1 MAQNNDPLFQSSKQF
16 LKTSATQQPL
26 SAGAFPQEGI
36 DEPVQQTRP
45 SYADVASIQNVGPNA
60 MQKAPSIN
68 DFSDEKLMEMMK
80 APLTGEEVAAKIAD
94 LNQNGVDI
102 DASTVSRDEFIAYDE
117 WRQKQHFNF
126 WGAVG
131 EGVLMAGKEIGGGV
145 VSGVTDWKK
154 VGLAVGIGFL
164 ATPAAGLAVAFGS
177 TAIEGFARGTRDL
190 GGLAVMAANHPDS
203 PLYRMF
209 VNPTGDKD
217 VAYQDFLDLA
227 QWNSQTEKIL
237 TGKSNVFMPEKQ
249 TYEKLFGKQFGG
261 QLEEF
266 VGVNKE
272 LATAASYVLDPTTFM
287 TFGGGAAAK
296 GVVAKAGAAAIKSGQ
311 AGNAVGHAFAA
322 TASRN
327 TAKATFLNSFGETMI
342 KVSNAATKPIDAMFD
357 AITGGMERLTGVK
370 HNVSPV
376 NGDVRAQ
383 RVHVGHGGERGPRS
397 LVHSAMGI
405 GGVYSAFSIPYALPI
420 TSVYAGLKG
429 MKYLGEGLVDIATKG
444 AKNADSVVGNAIR
457 GSSPIGIYM
466 SDLAKTAIK
475 GGVYGGAIGY
485 ASAGEE
491 GAAGGI
497 GTGVAIGAIGHNVG
511 YAYGTISGNFAKDA
525 LYKEFDGHMETL
537 KGEGDLLK
545 RERVTEFVARITA
558 QHGKEEGLRA
568 ISHIM
573 ALEKSKNVTVAYMNY
588 DDMVAAVLNDPN
600 MTEEYDVP
608 VPPLQVNMATL
619 KPIDPNAP
627 IVPQAPNP
635 TPQKRKR
642 LTRMG
647 QTLADA
653 IKAKSEG
660 GQGWN
665 GMFTTQHPVTGEQMT
680 KPYALFKNGET
691 GKYHIIINTDNVQ
704 GVRDAAGNVLM
715 RHGPEGA
722 RGEGLAPDGAPEYRF
737 EPKNEDNIEF
747 DQDGNVIDTNSET
760 PANTGTTVSPE
771 EAAKLRERTKST
783 NESVNIQTGEKTVET
798 QFGFD
803 EGSEVHRVGEYL
815 AVKDKKG
822 RYTLFRGEKYD
833 TDASSRGKPLGTFSS
848 MEEAK
853 QRVNDLRQQYK
864 VEKNKKGEWIASVD
878 GKPNETRSFPTE
890 AEAKAHA
897 QKVVNDTL
905 PELTGDI
912 VAPTKGSAEGW
923 KPVNYTKE
931 EFAANTEMKKAKLY
945 NKLLRLGNGLNI
957 KELIQPDGAYRK
969 KLLEEGYTE
978 AEITEAASQ
987 ASQFN
992 EQYKEAKT
1000 AELEKIKEL
1009 TESQRKRIQ
1018 EINKEL
1024 EEANLLGDKRAQDK
1038 LVAEAGKLDA
1048 EINEIKNRE
1057 SKVDTEAEAYKLVL
1071 ADSFSLMSENSATRE
1086 TSYKDWVEGK
1096 WGYFS
1101 SGRYSDRVKAYPEHA
1116 AMMREK
1122 IIAGMEEMLKE
1133 NGAMSPEGRMTA
1145 EPTTPKKPKTVS
1157 REAKKAK
1164 IEELK
1169 QQKADI
1175 YAKEMTEVDAESVKL
1190 YDIFTEDFVKRNG
1203 LPEGT
1208 KFNDLTWKEQQQVVD
1223 LAESRNPQLVKK
1235 RADAEARRNAQ
1246 WDAIDKKIK
1255 NVEALAETVGDPK
1268 LDAEIKAAQKNYDSL
1283 QGEHDKLF
1291 DRFLRKVFNRGKPE
1305 DLRGIFADRNPS
1317 KMEQTMR
1324 PNEMSRALALFE
1336 KTPQAKSLTERTAKA
1351 IETLRKLEER
1361 AKKKSQS
1368 RVAVQ
1373 KLKKV
1378 PLAGPVKPTWSAPVT
1393 RVVTTAPLGELWHA
1407 MNQVYR
1413 EVNHQQTITN
1423 EVRSWLL
1430 NRAFVNRADTV
1441 KFMHEVY
1448 RRIGGAARDINAE
1461 NGNWMKAIDEFEK
1474 TGKIENPQVAESFNR
1489 FCEEL
1494 GEAIFIGWED
1504 GKPFDYV
1511 LTGGNLGFARSLI
1524 DGISDAFYNRALR
1537 DATNLGADIRT
1548 KEAFVDWFKR
1558 SKNSGVRIDPILADT
1573 FKDLVRF
1580 YNDKNMKNAG
1590 LNRTDLVRFSPAM
1603 IKEHALIYGYEQRL
1617 QYGANGEVTGLK
1629 PLLQY
1634 NQEMHQAG
1642 KAMIQELA
1650 ELAELDEAALN
1661 GLDFYVYN
1669 DGDDVDLAMNGMNG
1683 TLDTIGKSG
1692 KGFLFQSPDYHG
1704 MGAGLDDVVNAQK
1717 AKAPTDGIYAPRDAK
1732 IWGRRGRAR
1741 TVPSGKMGFDMKEA
1755 IAKGQHVVFR
1765 GIPTEKAFKII
1776 EKYVPK
1782 AVSDNVRM
1790 LAPLIADGGFSMDNV
1805 VNGKYNGFTQATR
1818 DGVILSKEWGDSFS
1832 PRDVTFVPYDMQ
1844 FKVTLKNLKN
1854 PNVDYKQPHFRFN
1867 VRSVDIDV
1875 LNRRGSILWHQ
1886 SPELQGLYKG
1896 LHEFKADIFKTMDEY
1911 SGSGEIPATDFFGA
1925 DDDAR
1930 LRRKHVVAAIGAS
1943 PNLSAELQF
1952 SAAEAEWHSYQKR
1965 DRGAEQNNPWF
1976 WMAADGL
1983 SGLHTVEGE
1992 NMRMRMSE
2000 KGYYR
2005 AMVPTPTHEG
2015 AVDGFGNPM
2024 MEQMYQNPDEPASVN
2039 RDAEATA
2046 LTKEVMRINE
2056 LLLGLKGMKRYSPD
2070 ATRLLQK
2077 RREAQAKLDFLNQ
2090 KDGVVDEQGSRQ
2102 MYQSPDA
2109 LTPSP
2114 RYETIAEEKNSLEK
2128 EVQSLGEKIAQ
2139 QDKFGRRGNNP
2150 SYSSLQDRRRVA
2162 RNRLNEINKSQGGT
2176 MFQSPDELAELNYDA
2191 LYGKKM
2197 GPNGPRNMFSTK
2209 GNLSP
2214 ALGGTRYDMIGEA
2227 WNAGFIGRVATQ
2239 NNNEWKYTGKNGE
2252 EKEGNVRGHTTSLQI
2267 RKMREGKGKYRLDV
2281 SIDFFDAKGDSYGSI
2296 GGQLSDD
2303 GKRLS
2308 HVSVG
2313 AIARYQGKGYGNM
2326 MYSELLER
2334 VRALGADYFDGE
2346 IINKKGA
2353 PVGVRDNMFGVG
2365 NTMIMAKDWD
2375 TELRVA
2381 TPEEIVRRLERGIDL
2396 GEQNGIRIRSKIN
2409 KSAFYQSPDAPI
2421 KMDIESMRSF
2431 HAETSDKPYDAN
2443 RVADGLDDPIAL
2455 LKRLSKLAIFQKK
2468 SVRSDFGY
2476 AETWGAR
2483 NDADAGFLASNF
2495 KYAAEKGD
2503 VFQADSL
2510 KRFVEQTTGSKDV
2523 PVLRHTLEE
2532 FVSSANAGADAY
2544 NHSFKTGSPVAFV
2557 ATHGTVSP
2565 KLGGGDH
2572 RRNIP
2577 SLKPHNHFNGQQ
2589 ATSYAYSYGGPE
2601 FANGANAFPEGSQIR
2616 AAVGMQNPLVYNF
2629 DGEFLRDDIVSTLI
2643 DKAKREKRDGIVML
2657 NAIDP
2662 RVSSY
2667 AKDNHYIVPKGNEHQ
2682 IAVIDNSFGKKPNP
2696 RGLNGAEGSKM
2707 FQNPDEGVTLP
2718 KGIFGPNNPETVKIG
2733 RSILQKKGMP
2743 HTGGAFIVRLNPE
2756 KSFKI
2761 GMAYDSMKH
2770 EPFNPLV
2777 RKAYEAMAKETLEQY
2792 QAIIDAGYKAEMHY
2806 EQEEPYANS
2815 RDAIKDIRENKR
2827 LRVLATD
2834 LNFGD
2839 RTVKDSDIKENPLLA
2854 LSVYK
2859 DVNGRQ
2865 MRVNDVFRFVHDFF
2879 GHSERGNGFGP
2890 IGEENAWDVHARM
2903 YSPLARRAMTSG
2915 TRGQNSWVN
2924 FVNEANIEINR
2935 KRDLVRRLE
2944 AEGKIVEAAE
2954 IRKGIGNT
2962 RFADQKIGLLP
2973 EWASKPDEE
2982 LTPIEKDI
2990 YGIHQTV
2997 KGSFGLYQQPDGYE
3011 VNIHGPT
3018 AEQFSAMGK
3027 MAQQANK
3034 FGTSVEIKAPQDYHG
3049 YELLM
3054 AGDGL
3059 AQASISPEGELGS
3072 VVRGAKGSAQ
3082 DVDAV
3087 IRAALA
3093 TGKVK
3098 WLNGFD
3104 TILPSLY
3111 NAYGFEAVARL
3122 AFVDEYRPDG
3132 WDFNT
3137 YAKFNKGRPDVVFM
3151 ALVGANP
3158 VPYEKNSQHIPM
3170 LASYD
3175 DAVRAV
3181 KERNKNASEGG
3192 MMFQLGDISILNTE
3206 EKLRYDTNDLRLR
3219 YADYV
3224 RTIEQK
3230 ISAGEIVAT
3239 SKALVLRNWLATQGP
3254 KSPDG
3259 KPMYTPIS
3267 IGEKFKVGDSL
3278 IEVRDFTQAHRDEV
3292 REDIME
3298 RAEARNTSGTGV
3310 KFTPEQIVA
3319 RNRRT
3324 AIMRRYET
3332 MKAEATEWFAN
3343 LDEETR
3349 ENEFDEME
3357 RVKKAMIK
3365 LFKLNKKKDLTA
3377 GDLAKDIE
3385 LSKQNEANEKALLEE
3400 ETNSLIEEGVDP
3412 VEAKRQAEKSAKER
3426 ASAVEYEVKNL
3437 PEGAIEP
3444 IEEMRYYAEVA
3455 TREEVAKKLK
3465 QADKNSIGE
3474 KFTDPATGKET
3485 TITSD
3490 DMNMTDAEYLELAD
3504 EVIEKS
3510 KSIIKDFETGA
3521 KRSEPKENWRQGGDG
3536 PDIEPQAPTIKL
3548 AELYKKY
3555 RGSEWFTDEGKPLQW
3570 RKKDGTIVIADKKPA
3585 GAEAVDPPEIEA
3597 MKLETDRA
3605 LKEIKA
3611 MDLNTRGI
3619 SALVGLM
3626 YLWGY
3631 RLNPSLLDID
3641 FDPSFIDFDKLM
3653 ALTENLTPEHALRAE
3668 LAASGSLIYKFE
3680 EGAHMTSVV
3689 SSIPDLVDTTSEV
3702 LSTIMRTGEFAR
3714 GSFGPEKDSV
3724 GRTIDAK
3731 DMMASKFVEKYYL
3744 MLKNEKGR
3752 TFGAMLEDIFYK
3764 DAETY
3769 ADDKMRDKKKNF
3781 KDTNKRP
3788 PSVFEERK
3796 IKEELMQEFED
3807 RKGRILIN
3815 QFFAPEPPIDPKT
3828 GKRKKDWK
3836 DKTTSIERGIR
3847 TRLRD
3852 MSNAAKKSES
3862 VNWASV
3868 LSEEQIQNEA
3878 RSIAFNLQREFVE
3891 FMFDEANA
3899 VYEEQIARAGS
3910 KKKEMTAF
3918 QRQELRRAS
3927 AKDTYP
3933 DPVTGATGWNKKL
3946 EKNRERIKKLE
3957 EANKEADEPIADT
3970 QTEAAPTMQQ
3980 TYQALSAAGTSASVS
3995 GKPVEPTV
4003 SPTLTQ
4009 MEAEVKKVELA
4020 HKKAQHE
4027 AREKQRKVMAE
4038 MTGEVY
4044 EPLPFDENAI
4054 AVPLVRQTA
4063 TPPAEPVVTVPPK
4076 KAKPV
4081 PVVEAKDTPDVS
4093 GYDDV
4098 DITEPTPDLKPKKKK
4113 TSTEATASLATTRQ
4127 KDANTNAVKPP
4138 EEVAKSVV
4146 VVEQVGPIGARSVQH
4161 QQAVKDVLAIKDNLT
4176 LDENPDGTKRSVTT
4190 KDGRYVVHKGIGTNK
4205 GLYVW
4210 MTAHEDI
4217 YRGSPLEKRR
4227 IAIVNS
4233 YEEAQLAIREFDTL
4247 TRILAEREGLNTS
4260 QIAQASAPVMT
4271 PKQVVTTA
4279 QQVAQQ
4285 VAQNPTPPPATPT
4298 RKAHLHPEFSNAI
4311 MGVRMVV
4318 KMTTADA
4325 KKMVEKVVEKLGDKA
4340 TLVDIIKQV
4349 LLDRQALAA
4358 EVAKANEQFAAAANA
4373 GAGANPDAVAQ
4384 VVITPSAIG
4393 LRNSTGA
4400 PRLPVG
4406 SHSNPNAE
4414 IGFPNNFNPS
4424 AGEIAMYKM
4433 LSTFRTHANKYAVGN
4448 GGQADGDI
4456 YVNAANY
4463 AIVQTG
4469 PSKWRLFSPAKILMS
4484 VWDNEQ
4490 QACDAI
4496 FKHYFKR

>member
-26 SAGAFPQEGI
+26 NAGALPQEGM

-45 SYADVASIQNVGPNA
+45 SYADVASVQNVGPNA
-60 MQKAPSIN
+60 MQKAPSLN

-80 APLTGEEVAAKIAD
+80 VPLTGEEVAAKIAD

-102 DASTVSRDEFIAYDE
+102 NANTVSKDEFIAYDE

-131 EGVLMAGKEIGGGV
+131 EGMLNAGKEIGGGV
-145 VSGVTDWKK
+145 VSAATDWKK

-164 ATPAAGLAVAFGS
+164 ATPVAGLAVAFGS

-203 PLYRMF
+203 PIYRMF

-227 QWNSQTEKIL
+227 NWNAQSEKIL
-237 TGKSNVFMPEKQ
+237 TGKANAFMPEKQ
-249 TYEKLFGKQFGG
+249 TYEKLFGKQFGD
-261 QLEEF
+261 QLNDF

-272 LATAASYVLDPTTFM
+272 LATAAAYVLDPTIFL

-327 TAKATFLNSFGETMI
+327 AAKATFLNSFGETMI

-370 HNVSPV
+370 HSVSPV
-376 NGDVRAQ
+376 NGEVRAQ
-383 RVHVGHGGERGPRS
+383 RIHVGNEGQRGPRS

-405 GGVYSAFSIPYALPI
+405 GGIYSAFSIPYALPI

-429 MKYLGEGLVDIATKG
+429 MKYIGEGLVDIATKG
-444 AKNADSVVGNAIR
+444 AKNADSIVGNAIR

-466 SDLAKTAIK
+466 SDLAKTMIH
-475 GGVYGGAIGY
+475 GGIYGGAIGY
-485 ASAGEE
+485 VAGGEE

-497 GTGVAIGAIGHNVG
+497 GTGIALGAIGHNVG
-511 YAYGTISGNFAKDA
+511 YAYGTISGKFAKEA
-525 LYKEFDGHMETL
+525 LYKEFDGHMDTL
-537 KGEGDLLK
+537 KDGGELLK
-545 RERVTEFVARITA
+545 KERVTEFIAKITA
-558 QHGKEEGLRA
+558 EHGKDEGLRA
-568 ISHIM
+568 ISHVM

-588 DDMVAAVLNDPN
+588 HDMVAAVLNDPN
-600 MTEEYDVP
+600 MVEDTP
-608 VPPLQVNMATL
+608 MRVNTATL
-619 KPIDPNAP
+619 KPVDPNAP
-627 IVPQAPNP
+627 VQ
-635 TPQKRKR
+635 PQKSNTEFSQKR
-642 LTRMG
+642 LTPMG

-665 GMFTTQHPVTGEQMT
+665 GLFTSQHPVTGEEMT
-680 KPYALFKNGET
+680 KPYAIFKNGET

-704 GVRDAAGNVLM
+704 GVRDAAGNVIM
-715 RHGPEGA
+715 RYGPEGK
-722 RGEGLAPDGAPEYRF
+722 RGSGLVPDGAPEYRF
-737 EPKNEDNIEF
+737 EPKNEDKIEF
-747 DQDGNVIDTNSET
+747 DKDGNVIDPNAT
-760 PANTGTTVSPE
+760 PATSSGGGWKPVEYTKEEYLANTEFRQARLDMHLLKRLGFGVDTRSLIGKSDALYAELTKVGWTKEEVDASLERSHLFNEGYKKKQKVENERIKTLSEPHKKKIQELEKQME
-771 EAAKLRERTKST
+771 EAVVLDDKQAQNRIAKEASDENVKIQEIERK
-783 NESVNIQTGEKTVET
+783 EKLLEKTVEL
-798 QFGFD
+798 QF
-803 EGSEVHRVGEYL
+803 EG
-815 AVKDKKG
+815 
-822 RYTLFRGEKYD
+822 
-833 TDASSRGKPLGTFSS
+833 
-848 MEEAK
+848 
-853 QRVNDLRQQYK
+853 VNDMVWLMGVSAAERAK
-864 VEKNKKGEWIASVD
+864 EFNAFINGETGVLNSGKFESFKKNN
-878 GKPNETRSFPTE
+878 P
-890 AEAKAHA
+890 
-897 QKVVNDTL
+897 
-905 PELTGDI
+905 
-912 VAPTKGSAEGW
+912 
-923 KPVNYTKE
+923 
-931 EFAANTEMKKAKLY
+931 
-945 NKLLRLGNGLNI
+945 
-957 KELIQPDGAYRK
+957 
-969 KLLEEGYTE
+969 
-978 AEITEAASQ
+978 EAAKR
-987 ASQFN
+987 F
-992 EQYKEAKT
+992 EQEYKDEFIKT
-1000 AELEKIKEL
+1000 LKEKGMM
-1009 TESQRKRIQ
+1009 SDD
-1018 EINKEL
+1018 
-1024 EEANLLGDKRAQDK
+1024 GK
-1038 LVAEAGKLDA
+1038 LVAD
-1048 EINEIKNRE
+1048 
-1057 SKVDTEAEAYKLVL
+1057 
-1071 ADSFSLMSENSATRE
+1071 
-1086 TSYKDWVEGK
+1086 
-1096 WGYFS
+1096 
-1101 SGRYSDRVKAYPEHA
+1101 
-1116 AMMREK
+1116 
-1122 IIAGMEEMLKE
+1122 
-1133 NGAMSPEGRMTA
+1133 
-1145 EPTTPKKPKTVS
+1145 TTPKKPKTVS

-1164 IEELK
+1164 IKELK
-1169 QQKADI
+1169 NQKADI
-1175 YAKEMTEVDAESVKL
+1175 YGKEMTEVDAESKKL

-1208 KFNDLTWKEQQQVVD
+1208 KFNDLTWKEQRQVVD

-1246 WDAIDKKIK
+1246 WDAIDNKIK

-1268 LDAEIKAAQKNYDSL
+1268 LDAEIKAAQENFDSL
-1283 QGEHDKLF
+1283 QGEHEKLF
-1291 DRFLRKVFNRGKPE
+1291 DRFIRKVFNRGKPE
-1305 DLRGIFADRNPS
+1305 DLRGIFADRNSS
-1317 KMEQTMR
+1317 KLEQTMR
-1324 PNEMSRALALFE
+1324 PNELARALNLFE
-1336 KTPQAKSLTERTAKA
+1336 KTPQAKSLSERTAKA
-1351 IETLRKLEER
+1351 IETLRKIEER
-1361 AKKKSQS
+1361 AKRKSQS
-1368 RVAVQ
+1368 RVGEQ
-1373 KLKKV
+1373 KLKSV
-1378 PLAGPVKPTWSAPVT
+1378 PLSGPQLPKWSAPVT
-1393 RVVTTAPLGELWHA
+1393 KIVTTAPLGELWHA

-1413 EVNHQQTITN
+1413 EVNHKQTITS

-1430 NRAFVNRADTV
+1430 DRAFINRPDTV

-1448 RRIGGAARDINAE
+1448 RRIGGVERDVGSE
-1461 NGNWMKAIDEFEK
+1461 NGNWMRAIDEFEK

-1558 SKNSGVRIDPILADT
+1558 SKNNGVRIDPILADT

-1634 NQEMHQAG
+1634 NQEMHQSG
-1642 KAMIQELA
+1642 KAMIHELA

-1782 AVSDNVRM
+1782 TVSDNVRM

-1875 LNRRGSILWHQ
+1875 LNRRGTILWNN
-1886 SPELQGLYKG
+1886 SPELQTLYGG
-1896 LHEFKADIFKTMDEY
+1896 LHDFKRDIFKTMDEY
-1911 SGSGEIPATDFFGA
+1911 SGSGEIPATDFFGV

-1943 PNLSAELQF
+1943 PNLAAELQF

-1976 WMAADGL
+1976 WMHADGL
-1983 SGLHTVEGE
+1983 NGLHVVEGE
-1992 NMRMRMSE
+1992 NMRMRMNE

-2015 AVDGFGNPM
+2015 AVDSFGNPM
-2024 MEQMYQNPDEPASVN
+2024 MEQMYQ
-2039 RDAEATA
+2039 
-2046 LTKEVMRINE
+2046 
-2056 LLLGLKGMKRYSPD
+2056 SPD
-2070 ATRLLQK
+2070 
-2077 RREAQAKLDFLNQ
+2077 
-2090 KDGVVDEQGSRQ
+2090 V
-2102 MYQSPDA
+2102 
-2109 LTPSP
+2109 
-2114 RYETIAEEKNSLEK
+2114 
-2128 EVQSLGEKIAQ
+2128 
-2139 QDKFGRRGNNP
+2139 
-2150 SYSSLQDRRRVA
+2150 
-2162 RNRLNEINKSQGGT
+2162 GGKGI
-2176 MFQSPDELAELNYDA
+2176 MFQTADQLAELNYDA

-2197 GPNGPRNMFSTK
+2197 GPNGPRNMFSAK
-2209 GNLSP
+2209 GNLTP

-2239 NNNEWKYTGKNGE
+2239 NNNEWKYTGKDGTI
-2252 EKEGNVRGHTTSLQI
+2252 KEGDVRGHTTSLQI
-2267 RKMREGKGKYRLDV
+2267 RKMKEGKGKYRLDV

-2296 GGQLSDD
+2296 GGELSED

-2308 HVSVG
+2308 NVNVG

-2353 PVGVRDNMFGVG
+2353 PVGVRDNMFGAG
-2365 NTMIMAKDWD
+2365 NTFIMGKDWD
-2375 TELRVA
+2375 TEVKVA
-2381 TPEEIVRRLERGIDL
+2381 TPEEIVNRLQRGIDL
-2396 GEQNGIRIRSKIN
+2396 GDYNGVRIRSKIN

-2443 RVADGLDDPIAL
+2443 RVAEGLDDPIAL
-2455 LKRLSKLAIFQKK
+2455 LKRLSKLEIFKKK
-2468 SVRSDFGY
+2468 SVRNDYGY

-2495 KYAAEKGD
+2495 KYATEKGD

-2523 PVLRHTLEE
+2523 PVIRHTLEE
-2532 FVSSANAGADAY
+2532 FVSSTNAGADAY

-2572 RRNIP
+2572 RRDIP

-2601 FANGANAFPEGSQIR
+2601 FANGANAFPEGSQVR

-2629 DGEFLRDDIVSTLI
+2629 DGEFLRNDIVSTLI

-2707 FQNPDEGVTLP
+2707 FQQPDEGVTLP
-2718 KGIFGPNNPETVKIG
+2718 KGVFGPNNPETVKIG
-2733 RSILQKKGMP
+2733 RDILLKKGIP
-2743 HTGGAFIVRLNPE
+2743 HSTGSFIVRLNPE

-2792 QAIIDAGYKAEMHY
+2792 QAIVDAGYRVEMHY
-2806 EQEEPYANS
+2806 SQEEPYANS
-2815 RDAIKDIRENKR
+2815 REAIKDIRENKR
-2827 LRVLATD
+2827 LKVLATD
-2834 LNFGD
+2834 FNYGD
-2839 RTVKDSDIKENPLLA
+2839 PDKVIKDSDIKENPLLA
-2854 LSVYK
+2854 MSTYK

-2865 MRVNDVFRFVHDFF
+2865 MRVNDVFRYVHDFF

-2903 YSPLARRAMTSG
+2903 YSPLARRAMTSE

-2924 FVNEANIEINR
+2924 FVNESNIEINR

-2944 AEGKIVEAAE
+2944 TEGKIVEAAE
-2954 IRKGIGNT
+2954 IRRGIGQI

-2973 EWASKPDEE
+2973 EWASKTDEQ

-2990 YGIHQTV
+2990 YGIHQSV

-3027 MAQQANK
+3027 VAKQANK
-3034 FGTSVEIKAPQDYHG
+3034 FGTSIEIKTPQDYSGH
-3049 YELLM
+3049 ELLM

-3059 AQASISPEGELGS
+3059 AQAAISPDGELGS
-3072 VVRGAKGSAQ
+3072 VVRGTKGSAR

-3087 IRAALA
+3087 ISAALS

-3098 WLNGFD
+3098 WLQGFD
-3104 TILPSLY
+3104 TTLPSVY

-3122 AFVDEYRPDG
+3122 AFIDEYRPEG

-3137 YAKFNKGRPDVVFM
+3137 YSKFNNGRPDIVFM

-3170 LASYD
+3170 LAGYD

-3206 EKLRYDTNDLRLR
+3206 ERLRYDTNDLRLR

-3224 RTIEQK
+3224 RTIEEK

-3254 KSPDG
+3254 KNPDG

-3298 RAEARNTSGTGV
+3298 KAEARSTHGTGV
-3310 KFTPEQIVA
+3310 RFTPEEIAA
-3319 RNRRT
+3319 RQRKA
-3324 AIMRRYET
+3324 AIMKRYEN
-3332 MKAEATEWFAN
+3332 MKGEATEWFAK
-3343 LDEETR
+3343 LGEDKQEELF
-3349 ENEFDEME
+3349 EEMDD
-3357 RVKKAMIK
+3357 VKKAMRK
-3365 LFKLNKKKDLTA
+3365 LFKLGKKKELTA
-3377 GDLAKDIE
+3377 GDIAGDIE
-3385 LSKQNEANEKALLEE
+3385 LSRKNEATDKILIEE
-3400 ETNSLIEEGVDP
+3400 ETNNLIEEGVDP

-3444 IEEMRYYAEVA
+3444 IEELRYYAEVA

-3474 KFTDPATGKET
+3474 KFTDPMTGKET

-3490 DMNMTDAEYLELAD
+3490 DMNMTDKEYLELAD

-3521 KRSEPKENWRQGGDG
+3521 KRTEPKENWRQGGDG

-3570 RKKDGTIVIADKKPA
+3570 RKKDGEIVIADKKPA

-3597 MKLETDRA
+3597 MKLETNRA

-3631 RLNPSLLDID
+3631 RLNPNLLDKG

-3668 LAASGSLIYKFE
+3668 LAASGSLIYQFE
-3680 EGAHMTSVV
+3680 EGARMTSVV

-3744 MLKNEKGR
+3744 MLKNQKGS
-3752 TFGAMLEDIFYK
+3752 TFGATLGDIFYK

-3781 KDTNKRP
+3781 KDTNNRP

-3796 IKEELMQEFED
+3796 IKEELMQDFED
-3807 RKGRILIN
+3807 REGRILIN

-3868 LSEEQIQNEA
+3868 LSEEQILNEA
-3878 RSIAFNLQREFVE
+3878 RTIAFNLQREFVE

-3910 KKKEMTAF
+3910 KKKEMTAS

-3927 AKDTYP
+3927 AKDTSV
-3933 DPVTGATGWNKKL
+3933 DPATGATGWNKKL

-3970 QTEAAPTMQQ
+3970 QSELAPTMQQ
-3980 TYQALSAAGTSASVS
+3980 TYQALSAAGTNDSIS
-3995 GKPVEPTV
+3995 GKPTTPPP
-4003 SPTLTQ
+4003 SPTFTE
-4009 MEAEVKKVELA
+4009 MAANVKKVEA
-4020 HKKAQHE
+4020 EHKKAQHE
-4027 AREKQRKVMAE
+4027 AREKQRKIMAE
-4038 MTGEVY
+4038 MTGEAY
-4044 EPLPFDENAI
+4044 EPLPFDENTV
-4054 AVPLVRQTA
+4054 AVPLVRQ
-4063 TPPAEPVVTVPPK
+4063 PVVQPAEPVVTVPPK
-4076 KAKPV
+4076 KAKPI
-4081 PVVEAKDTPDVS
+4081 PVIEAKETPDVS
-4093 GYDDV
+4093 GYDDI
-4098 DITEPTPDLKPKKKK
+4098 DITEPTPDFKPKKTK
-4113 TSTEATASLATTRQ
+4113 TSTEATASLETTRQ
-4127 KDANTNAVKPP
+4127 KDADKNAVKPP

-4146 VVEQVGPIGARSVQH
+4146 VVEQVGPIGARSVKH

-4176 LDENPDGTKRSVTT
+4176 LDDNPDGTKRSVTT

-4260 QIAQASAPVMT
+4260 QIAQQSAPVMT

-4311 MGVRMVV
+4311 MGVKMVV

-4358 EVAKANEQFAAAANA
+4358 EVAKANEQFAATANA

-4400 PRLPVG
+4400 PRLPAG
-4406 SHSNPNAE
+4406 RLSSPNAE

-4424 AGEIAMYKM
+4424 AGDIAMYKM

-4448 GGQADGDI
+4448 GGQADGNI

-4469 PSKWRLFSPAKILMS
+4469 PSKWRLFSPAKALMS

>member
-16 LKTSATQQPL
+16 LKTSATPQPT
-26 SAGAFPQEGI
+26 SAGAFPQEGM
-36 DEPVQQTRP
+36 DEPVQQIRP

-68 DFSDEKLMEMMK
+68 DFSDDKLIEMMK

-102 DASTVSRDEFIAYDE
+102 DANTVSRDEFIAYDE

-131 EGVLMAGKEIGGGV
+131 EGVLNAGKEIGGGV
-145 VSGVTDWKK
+145 VSAATDWKK
-154 VGLAVGIGFL
+154 LSVAAGIGFL
-164 ATPAAGLAVAFGS
+164 ATPVAGLAVAFGS

-203 PLYRMF
+203 PIYRMF

-227 QWNSQTEKIL
+227 NWNAQSEKIL

-249 TYEKLFGKQFGG
+249 TYEKLFGKQFGD
-261 QLEEF
+261 QLNDF

-272 LATAASYVLDPTTFM
+272 LAVAASYVLDPTVFM

-311 AGNAVGHAFAA
+311 AGNAVGHAVAA

-327 TAKATFLNSFGETMI
+327 AAKATFLNSFGETMI
-342 KVSNAATKPIDAMFD
+342 KVSNTATKPLDAMFD

-370 HNVSPV
+370 HNISPV
-376 NGDVRAQ
+376 NGDVKAQ

-397 LVHSAMGI
+397 LTHSLMGI

-429 MKYLGEGLVDIATKG
+429 VKYLGEGIVDIATKG
-444 AKNADSVVGNAIR
+444 AKNADSIVGNAIR
-457 GSSPIGIYM
+457 ASSPISIYM
-466 SDLAKTAIK
+466 SDLAKTMIH
-475 GGVYGGAIGY
+475 GGIYGGAIGY
-485 ASAGEE
+485 ATAGEE

-497 GTGVAIGAIGHNVG
+497 GTGVALGAIGHNVG
-511 YAYGTISGNFAKDA
+511 YAYGTISGKFAKEA

-537 KGEGDLLK
+537 KGEGELLK
-545 RERVTEFVARITA
+545 KERVTEFIAKITA
-558 QHGKEEGLRA
+558 EHGQEEGLRA

-600 MTEEYDVP
+600 MTEQTP
-608 VPPLQVNMATL
+608 MQVKMDTL
-619 KPIDPNAP
+619 KPVDPNAP
-627 IVPQAPNP
+627 VQ
-635 TPQKRKR
+635 PQKSNTEFSKKR
-642 LTRMG
+642 FTPIG

-665 GMFTTQHPVTGEQMT
+665 GMFTTQHPVTGAKMD
-680 KPYALFKNGET
+680 KPYAIFKNGET

-704 GVRDAAGNVLM
+704 GVRDAAGNVQM
-715 RHGPEGA
+715 RYGPEGA
-722 RGEGLAPDGAPEYRF
+722 RPEYTMPEGNEHTTVEQNATGEFTAPDAVRRERFTTPTGKEGIALPSETRVKNTAKYLFSEFGTAIEMAGGIEGLRNNEKTKSRLAIFEKLKPEEQAQVKELVDSHLLELKNESQKVKDANIKNSKDAKDASDKQAKFAEDKIKEGLSYDEITKLPEYQKLKAITTEAVDRNNNGGGNA
-737 EPKNEDNIEF
+737 EKAVNRKIEMDLNSGEDFAEILEAKPEDREKLF
-747 DQDGNVIDTNSET
+747 KELVDRDFK
-760 PANTGTTVSPE
+760 PE
-771 EAAKLRERTKST
+771 EYKKILERKLKEKGVMSSDGGFESKGPIESLETKNLKEDYLKADKRFNDAFNGFVKEVFQVGATKDIRELGSSGLNQDNHTKAFEAFKKTDEGAKLFKEQESAGSKAAK
-783 NESVNIQTGEKTVET
+783 SVQ
-798 QFGFD
+798 
-803 EGSEVHRVGEYL
+803 
-815 AVKDKKG
+815 KD
-822 RYTLFRGEKYD
+822 
-833 TDASSRGKPLGTFSS
+833 
-848 MEEAK
+848 
-853 QRVNDLRQQYK
+853 
-864 VEKNKKGEWIASVD
+864 
-878 GKPNETRSFPTE
+878 
-890 AEAKAHA
+890 
-897 QKVVNDTL
+897 
-905 PELTGDI
+905 
-912 VAPTKGSAEGW
+912 
-923 KPVNYTKE
+923 
-931 EFAANTEMKKAKLY
+931 
-945 NKLLRLGNGLNI
+945 
-957 KELIQPDGAYRK
+957 
-969 KLLEEGYTE
+969 
-978 AEITEAASQ
+978 
-987 ASQFN
+987 
-992 EQYKEAKT
+992 EAKT
-1000 AELEKIKEL
+1000 QTKVKSSKLKMN
-1009 TESQRKRIQ
+1009 TG
-1018 EINKEL
+1018 
-1024 EEANLLGDKRAQDK
+1024 LGW
-1038 LVAEAGKLDA
+1038 
-1048 EINEIKNRE
+1048 
-1057 SKVDTEAEAYKLVL
+1057 SKPA
-1071 ADSFSLMSENSATRE
+1071 
-1086 TSYKDWVEGK
+1086 
-1096 WGYFS
+1096 
-1101 SGRYSDRVKAYPEHA
+1101 
-1116 AMMREK
+1116 
-1122 IIAGMEEMLKE
+1122 
-1133 NGAMSPEGRMTA
+1133 
-1145 EPTTPKKPKTVS
+1145 TTP
-1157 REAKKAK
+1157 
-1164 IEELK
+1164 
-1169 QQKADI
+1169 
-1175 YAKEMTEVDAESVKL
+1175 M
-1190 YDIFTEDFVKRNG
+1190 
-1203 LPEGT
+1203 
-1208 KFNDLTWKEQQQVVD
+1208 
-1223 LAESRNPQLVKK
+1223 
-1235 RADAEARRNAQ
+1235 
-1246 WDAIDKKIK
+1246 
-1255 NVEALAETVGDPK
+1255 
-1268 LDAEIKAAQKNYDSL
+1268 
-1283 QGEHDKLF
+1283 QG
-1291 DRFLRKVFNRGKPE
+1291 P
-1305 DLRGIFADRNPS
+1305 
-1317 KMEQTMR
+1317 M
-1324 PNEMSRALALFE
+1324 
-1336 KTPQAKSLTERTAKA
+1336 
-1351 IETLRKLEER
+1351 
-1361 AKKKSQS
+1361 
-1368 RVAVQ
+1368 
-1373 KLKKV
+1373 
-1378 PLAGPVKPTWSAPVT
+1378 KPTFAAPVT
-1393 RVVTTAPLGELWHA
+1393 KVVTTAPLGELWHA

-1413 EVNHQQTITN
+1413 EVNHKQTITS

-1430 NRAFVNRADTV
+1430 DRAFINRPDTV

-1448 RRIGGAARDINAE
+1448 RRIGGVERDVGSE
-1461 NGNWMKAIDEFEK
+1461 NGNWMRAIDEFEK

-1511 LTGGNLGFARSLI
+1511 LTGGNLGFARGLI

-1590 LNRTDLVRFSPAM
+1590 LGRTDLVRFTPAM
-1603 IKEHALIYGYEQRL
+1603 IKEHALVYGYEHRL

-1634 NQEMHQAG
+1634 NEEMHKSG

-1692 KGFLFQSPDYHG
+1692 KGFLFQSPDYKG

-1717 AKAPTDGIYAPRDAK
+1717 SKAPTDGIYAPRDAK
-1732 IWGRRGRAR
+1732 IWGKRGRAR

-1782 AVSDNVRM
+1782 TVSENVRM
-1790 LAPLIADGGFSMDNV
+1790 LAPLIADGGFSMANI

-1844 FKVTLKNLKN
+1844 FKVTLKDLKN

-1875 LNRRGSILWHQ
+1875 LNRRGSILWNQ

-1911 SGSGEIPATDFFGA
+1911 SGSGEIPATDFFGI

-1943 PNLSAELQF
+1943 PNLAAELQF

-1976 WMAADGL
+1976 WMHADGL
-1983 SGLHTVEGE
+1983 NGLHVVEGE
-1992 NMRMRMSE
+1992 GMRMRMNE

-2015 AVDGFGNPM
+2015 AVDSFGNPM
-2024 MEQMYQNPDEPASVN
+2024 MEQMYQ
-2039 RDAEATA
+2039 
-2046 LTKEVMRINE
+2046 
-2056 LLLGLKGMKRYSPD
+2056 SPD
-2070 ATRLLQK
+2070 VGGK
-2077 RREAQAKLDFLNQ
+2077 
-2090 KDGVVDEQGSRQ
+2090 
-2102 MYQSPDA
+2102 
-2109 LTPSP
+2109 
-2114 RYETIAEEKNSLEK
+2114 
-2128 EVQSLGEKIAQ
+2128 
-2139 QDKFGRRGNNP
+2139 
-2150 SYSSLQDRRRVA
+2150 
-2162 RNRLNEINKSQGGT
+2162 GT
-2176 MFQSPDELAELNYDA
+2176 MFQSPDQLAELNYDA
-2191 LYGKKM
+2191 IYGKKM
-2197 GPNGPRNMFSTK
+2197 GPNGPRKMIERKANY
-2209 GNLSP
+2209 SP
-2214 ALGGTRYDMIGEA
+2214 TLAGTRYDMTSEP
-2227 WNAGFIGRVATQ
+2227 WNAGFIGKWATQ
-2239 NNNEWKYTGKNGE
+2239 NGGYWQYAGKNG
-2252 EKEGNVRGHTTSLQI
+2252 KTKKGNVQGHTSEFKV
-2267 RKMREGKGKYRLDV
+2267 RRMAEGKGKYRLDV
-2281 SIDFFDAKGDSYGSI
+2281 SLDFFDKEGAFYGSI
-2296 GGQLSDD
+2296 GGEVSKDMKSFSDI
-2303 GKRLS
+2303 S
-2308 HVSVG
+2308 VST
-2313 AIARYQGKGYGNM
+2313 IAEYQGDGYGNM

-2334 VRALGADYFDGE
+2334 LRAMGVENFDGE
-2346 IINKKGA
+2346 VINKGGYPA
-2353 PVGVRDNMFGVG
+2353 GIRDNMFGAG
-2365 NTMIMAKDWD
+2365 NTYIMGKDWD
-2375 TELRVA
+2375 TEIMVA
-2381 TPEEIVRRLERGIDL
+2381 TDAEVKKRLERSIDL
-2396 GEQNGIRIRSKIN
+2396 SEKYMGIRLRSKIN

-2421 KMDIESMRSF
+2421 KLDIESMRSF
-2431 HAETSDKPYDAN
+2431 HTETSDKPYDAN
-2443 RVADGLDDPIAL
+2443 RVADGLDDPVAL
-2455 LKRLSKLAIFQKK
+2455 LKRLSKLEIFKKK
-2468 SVRSDFGY
+2468 SVRSDYGY
-2476 AETWGAR
+2476 AETWGAT

-2503 VFQADSL
+2503 VFQSDAL
-2510 KRFVEQTTGSKDV
+2510 KRFVEQTTGSKDT
-2523 PVLRHTLEE
+2523 PVIRHTLEE
-2532 FVSSANAGADAY
+2532 FVSSSNAGVDAY

-2577 SLKPHNHFNGQQ
+2577 SLKPHNHFSGQQ

-2601 FANGANAFPEGSQIR
+2601 FANGGNAFPDGSQIR

-2682 IAVIDNSFGKKPNP
+2682 VAVIDNSFGKRPNP
-2696 RGLNGAEGSKM
+2696 RGLAGAEGSKM
-2707 FQNPDEGVTLP
+2707 FQNPDDGVTLP
-2718 KGIFGPNNPETVKIG
+2718 KGVFGPNNPETVKIG
-2733 RSILQKKGMP
+2733 RSILLKKGIP
-2743 HTGGAFIVRLNPE
+2743 HSTGSFIVRLNPE
-2756 KSFKI
+2756 KSFKV

-2770 EPFNPLV
+2770 DPFNPLV
-2777 RKAYEAMAKETLEQY
+2777 RKAYEAMAQETLEQY
-2792 QAIIDAGYKAEMHY
+2792 QAIVDAGYKVEMHY
-2806 EQEEPYANS
+2806 SQEEPYANS
-2815 RDAIKDIRENKR
+2815 REAIRDIRENKR
-2827 LRVLATD
+2827 LKVLATD
-2834 LNFGD
+2834 FNFGD
-2839 RTVKDSDIKENPLLA
+2839 PNNAVKDSDIKENPLLVM
-2854 LSVYK
+2854 SVYK
-2859 DVNGRQ
+2859 DSNGRQ
-2865 MRVNDVFRFVHDFF
+2865 MRVNDVFRYVHDFF

-2903 YSPLARRAMTSG
+2903 YSPLARRAMTSE

-2924 FVNEANIEINR
+2924 FVNESNIEINR

-2944 AEGKIVEAAE
+2944 TEGKIVEAAE
-2954 IRKGIGNT
+2954 IRKGIGST
-2962 RFADQKIGLLP
+2962 RFADQKIGLMP
-2973 EWASKPDEE
+2973 EWTSKTDEQ

-2990 YGIHQTV
+2990 YGVHQSV
-2997 KGSFGLYQQPDGYE
+2997 KGSFGLYQQPDDYE
-3011 VNIHGPT
+3011 VNVHGPT

-3027 MAQQANK
+3027 VAQQANK
-3034 FGTSVEIKAPQDYHG
+3034 FGTSIEIKAPQDYNG
-3049 YELLM
+3049 FELLM

-3059 AQASISPEGELGS
+3059 AQAAISPEGELNG
-3072 VVRGAKGSAQ
+3072 VVRGSKGSAR

-3087 IRAALA
+3087 INAALS

-3098 WLNGFD
+3098 WLQGFD
-3104 TILPSLY
+3104 TTLPSVY

-3137 YAKFNKGRPDVVFM
+3137 YSKFNNGRPDIVFM

-3170 LASYD
+3170 LAGYD

-3192 MMFQLGDISILNTE
+3192 MMFQNGDISILNTE
-3206 EKLRYDTNDLRLR
+3206 ERLRYDTNDLRLR

-3254 KSPDG
+3254 KNPDG

-3278 IEVRDFTQAHRDEV
+3278 VEVRDFTQAHRDEI

-3298 RAEARNTSGTGV
+3298 KAEARNTSGTGV

-3324 AIMRRYET
+3324 AIMRRYEE
-3332 MKAEATEWFAN
+3332 MKAEATAWFAN
-3343 LDEETR
+3343 LNEDTR
-3349 ENEFDEME
+3349 EDMFDEMK
-3357 RVKKAMIK
+3357 RVTRALRK
-3365 LFKLNKKKDLTA
+3365 LFKLNDKKDLTA
-3377 GDLAKDIE
+3377 GDVAGDIE
-3385 LSKQNEANEKALLEE
+3385 LSKQNEATDKALIEE
-3400 ETNSLIEEGVDP
+3400 ETNNLIEKGVDP

-3444 IEEMRYYAEVA
+3444 IEELRYYAEVA
-3455 TREEVAKKLK
+3455 TREEIANKLK
-3465 QADKNSIGE
+3465 KSDKDSIGE
-3474 KFTDPATGKET
+3474 KFTDPTTGKEHT
-3485 TITSD
+3485 RTSD
-3490 DMNMTDAEYLELAD
+3490 DFNMTDEEYLDLAD

-3521 KRSEPKENWRQGGDG
+3521 KRTEPKENWRQGGDS
-3536 PDIEPQAPTIKL
+3536 PDIEAQAPTIKL

-3555 RGSEWFTDEGKPLQW
+3555 NGSEWFTDEGKPLQW

-3631 RLNPSLLDID
+3631 RLNPNLLDTG
-3641 FDPSFIDFDKLM
+3641 FDPSFLDFDKLM

-3668 LAASGSLIYKFE
+3668 LAASGSLIYQFE
-3680 EGAHMTSVV
+3680 EGARMTSVV

-3744 MLKNEKGR
+3744 MLKNQKGS
-3752 TFGAMLEDIFYK
+3752 TFGATLGDIFYK

-3796 IKEELMQEFED
+3796 IKEELMQDFED
-3807 RKGRILIN
+3807 RNGRILIN

-3852 MSNAAKKSES
+3852 MSNAAKKTES

-3868 LSEEQIQNEA
+3868 LSEEQILNEA
-3878 RSIAFNLQREFVE
+3878 RTIAFNLQREFVE

-3910 KKKEMTAF
+3910 TKKQMTAA
-3918 QRQELRRAS
+3918 QRQETRRA
-3927 AKDTYP
+3927 AARDTTV
-3933 DPVTGATGWNKKL
+3933 DPATGATGWNKKL

-3970 QTEAAPTMQQ
+3970 QSEVAPTMQQ
-3980 TYQALSAAGTSASVS
+3980 TYQALSAAGTNASIS
-3995 GKPVEPTV
+3995 GKPTTPSP
-4003 SPTLTQ
+4003 SPTFTE
-4009 MEAEVKKVELA
+4009 MAANVKKVEA
-4020 HKKAQHE
+4020 EHKKAQHE
-4027 AREKQRKVMAE
+4027 AREKQRKIMAE
-4038 MTGEVY
+4038 MTGEAY
-4044 EPLPFDENAI
+4044 EPLPFDENAV
-4054 AVPLVRQTA
+4054 AVPLIRQPEGK
-4063 TPPAEPVVTVPPK
+4063 PPEPVVTVPPK

-4098 DITEPTPDLKPKKKK
+4098 DITEPTLDLKPKKKK
-4113 TSTEATASLATTRQ
+4113 VSTEATASLDTTR
-4127 KDANTNAVKPP
+4127 KDTADKNAVKPP

-4146 VVEQVGPIGARSVQH
+4146 VVEQVGPIGARSAQH

-4176 LDENPDGTKRSVTT
+4176 LDDNPDGTKRSVTT

-4260 QIAQASAPVMT
+4260 QITQQSAPVMT
-4271 PKQVVTTA
+4271 PKQVVDTA
-4279 QQVAQQ
+4279 QQVAKQ
-4285 VAQNPTPPPATPT
+4285 VAQQPTPPPTTPT
-4298 RKAHLHPEFSNAI
+4298 RKAHLHPEFNNAI

-4318 KMTTADA
+4318 KMSTADA

-4373 GAGANPDAVAQ
+4373 GAGANPDAVAR

-4400 PRLPVG
+4400 PRLPAG
-4406 SHSNPNAE
+4406 RLSSPNAE

-4424 AGEIAMYKM
+4424 AGDIAMYKM

>member
-26 SAGAFPQEGI
+26 SAGAFPQEGM

-60 MQKAPSIN
+60 MQKAPSLN

-102 DASTVSRDEFIAYDE
+102 DANTVSRDEFIAYDE

-145 VSGVTDWKK
+145 VSAATDWKK

-177 TAIEGFARGTRDL
+177 TAVEGFARGTRDL

-266 VGVNKE
+266 TGVNKE
-272 LATAASYVLDPTTFM
+272 LATAASYVLDPTVFM

-311 AGNAVGHAFAA
+311 AGNAVGHAVAA

-327 TAKATFLNSFGETMI
+327 AAKATFLNSFGETMI
-342 KVSNAATKPIDAMFD
+342 KVSNASTKPLDAMFD

-370 HNVSPV
+370 HNVSPLT
-376 NGDVRAQ
+376 GDVRAQ

-397 LVHSAMGI
+397 LTHSLMGI

-429 MKYLGEGLVDIATKG
+429 MKYLGEGLVDIGTKG
-444 AKNADSVVGNAIR
+444 AKNADSIVGNAIR

-475 GGVYGGAIGY
+475 GGIYGGAIGY
-485 ASAGEE
+485 VSAGEE

-497 GTGVAIGAIGHNVG
+497 GTGVALGAIGHNVG
-511 YAYGTISGNFAKDA
+511 YAYGTISGQFAKEA
-525 LYKEFDGHMETL
+525 LYKEFDGHMDTL
-537 KGEGDLLK
+537 KDGGELLK
-545 RERVTEFVARITA
+545 KERVTEFIAKITA

-568 ISHIM
+568 ISHVM

-600 MTEEYDVP
+600 MTEEFDVP

-627 IVPQAPNP
+627 IVPQGPNP
-635 TPQKRKR
+635 TPQRRKR
-642 LTRMG
+642 LTPMG

-665 GMFTTQHPVTGEQMT
+665 GLFTSQHPVTGEKMN
-680 KPYALFKNGET
+680 KPYIIFKNGET

-704 GVRDAAGNVLM
+704 GVRDAAGNVVM
-715 RHGPEGA
+715 RNGPEGA
-722 RGEGLAPDGAPEYRF
+722 RPVYSESYETVETKDVVDPNASADFSPKPKTPYVRKERNEAQGLARRLMSENGTDWDASVKNQDSNNPFSDEAFKKAGLLESKSEIEKEYKLLQEEQKRF
-737 EPKNEDNIEF
+737 DVENAAEGKKLEADFKEKDKAHSDRVEQLIVDYKKKNNLADDVDISEKRDARDFIHADKERLRLEAIKDDAQKKHTSKKPKKVKDRLRF
-747 DQDGNVIDTNSET
+747 DSDVDVEVKVLEQM
-760 PANTGTTVSPE
+760 SPE
-771 EAAKLRERTKST
+771 ERQADWDANAAGDKQIAIFKEEIAKEK
-783 NESVNIQTGEKTVET
+783 NPDEKAQAESVLRKFEKINKAVKERLKAEGIMSPDGGFEATGAPALQAKKAKALEQQT
-798 QFGFD
+798 Q
-803 EGSEVHRVGEYL
+803 
-815 AVKDKKG
+815 AVKDFESAEEGLFEYFVKIKKEADIKRQKEAAKG
-822 RYTLFRGEKYD
+822 D
-833 TDASSRGKPLGTFSS
+833 NINTDEVRT
-848 MEEAK
+848 
-853 QRVNDLRQQYK
+853 
-864 VEKNKKGEWIASVD
+864 
-878 GKPNETRSFPTE
+878 
-890 AEAKAHA
+890 
-897 QKVVNDTL
+897 TL
-905 PELTGDI
+905 PPEEVATAHKVLTFAFGNSTTPRTASGLYANYKEW
-912 VAPTKGSAEGW
+912 VARKRQTGPLSTQ
-923 KPVNYTKE
+923 
-931 EFAANTEMKKAKLY
+931 TENVLKLY
-945 NKLLRLGNGLNI
+945 DSLSKEGKAYADKLI
-957 KELIQPDGAYRK
+957 KELIGDGFEFKDAEQASKLNMSGGLHESIKTGSVDDFLRANFLGKSAGHMINYESGIDGYTPDPKKVKAWREKLHNAMEDLKARGLYDTVKEDFRK
-969 KLLEEGYTE
+969 KYEQIAKEEGFKP
-978 AEITEAASQ
+978 AEPKVEPEVEIKEPVIDLEQ
-987 ASQFN
+987 ARKEFEETS
-992 EQYKEAKT
+992 QYKDNKGHLDKARERLAS
-1000 AELEKIKEL
+1000 AEKRFDEK
-1009 TESQRKRIQ
+1009 
-1018 EINKEL
+1018 N
-1024 EEANLLGDKRAQDK
+1024 
-1038 LVAEAGKLDA
+1038 
-1048 EINEIKNRE
+1048 
-1057 SKVDTEAEAYKLVL
+1057 
-1071 ADSFSLMSENSATRE
+1071 
-1086 TSYKDWVEGK
+1086 
-1096 WGYFS
+1096 
-1101 SGRYSDRVKAYPEHA
+1101 
-1116 AMMREK
+1116 
-1122 IIAGMEEMLKE
+1122 
-1133 NGAMSPEGRMTA
+1133 
-1145 EPTTPKKPKTVS
+1145 KPKTVEV
-1157 REAKKAK
+1157 RT
-1164 IEELK
+1164 
-1169 QQKADI
+1169 QKVRDVP
-1175 YAKEMTEVDAESVKL
+1175 MQGPMPL
-1190 YDIFTEDFVKRNG
+1190 
-1203 LPEGT
+1203 T
-1208 KFNDLTWKEQQQVVD
+1208 KF
-1223 LAESRNPQLVKK
+1223 A
-1235 RADAEARRNAQ
+1235 
-1246 WDAIDKKIK
+1246 
-1255 NVEALAETVGDPK
+1255 
-1268 LDAEIKAAQKNYDSL
+1268 
-1283 QGEHDKLF
+1283 
-1291 DRFLRKVFNRGKPE
+1291 
-1305 DLRGIFADRNPS
+1305 
-1317 KMEQTMR
+1317 
-1324 PNEMSRALALFE
+1324 
-1336 KTPQAKSLTERTAKA
+1336 
-1351 IETLRKLEER
+1351 
-1361 AKKKSQS
+1361 
-1368 RVAVQ
+1368 
-1373 KLKKV
+1373 
-1378 PLAGPVKPTWSAPVT
+1378 VT

-1430 NRAFVNRADTV
+1430 ERAFVNRADTV

-1448 RRIGGAARDINAE
+1448 RRIGGVERDVNAE
-1461 NGNWMKAIDEFEK
+1461 GGKWMKAIDEFEK
-1474 TGKIENPQVAESFNR
+1474 TGKIENPEVAESFSR

-1548 KEAFVDWFKR
+1548 KEAFVDWFKS

-1634 NQEMHQAG
+1634 NQEMHQSG

-1782 AVSDNVRM
+1782 TVSDNVRM

-1875 LNRRGSILWHQ
+1875 LNRRGNILWHK

-1911 SGSGEIPATDFFGA
+1911 SGSGEIPATDFFGV

-1930 LRRKHVVAAIGAS
+1930 LRRKYVVAAIGAS
-1943 PNLSAELQF
+1943 PNLAAELQF

-2056 LLLGLKGMKRYSPD
+2056 LLLGQKGMKRYSPD

-2102 MYQSPDA
+2102 MH
-2109 LTPSP
+2109 
-2114 RYETIAEEKNSLEK
+2114 
-2128 EVQSLGEKIAQ
+2128 
-2139 QDKFGRRGNNP
+2139 
-2150 SYSSLQDRRRVA
+2150 
-2162 RNRLNEINKSQGGT
+2162 
-2176 MFQSPDELAELNYDA
+2176 QSPDELAELNYDA

-2197 GPNGPRNMFSTK
+2197 GPNGPRNMFSAK

-2239 NNNEWKYTGKNGE
+2239 NNNEWKYTGKDGTI
-2252 EKEGNVRGHTTSLQI
+2252 KEGDVRGHTTSLQI

-2281 SIDFFDAKGDSYGSI
+2281 SIDFFDEKGDSYGSI
-2296 GGQLSDD
+2296 GGELSDD

-2313 AIARYQGKGYGNM
+2313 AIGRYQGKGYGNM

-2381 TPEEIVRRLERGIDL
+2381 TSEEIVRRLERGIDI
-2396 GEQNGIRIRSKIN
+2396 GEQNGIRVRSKIN

-2443 RVADGLDDPIAL
+2443 RVAEGLDDPIAL
-2455 LKRLSKLAIFQKK
+2455 LKRLSKLEIFKKK
-2468 SVRSDFGY
+2468 SVRSDFSY

-2523 PVLRHTLEE
+2523 PVIRHTLEE
-2532 FVSSANAGADAY
+2532 FVSSTNAGADAY

-2601 FANGANAFPEGSQIR
+2601 FANNGNAFPEGSQVR

-2707 FQNPDEGVTLP
+2707 FQQPDEGVTLP
-2718 KGIFGPNNPETVKIG
+2718 KGVFGPNNPETVKIG

-2743 HTGGAFIVRLNPE
+2743 HSTGSFIVRLNPE
-2756 KSFKI
+2756 KSFKV

-2770 EPFNPLV
+2770 EPFNPVV
-2777 RKAYEAMAKETLEQY
+2777 RKAYEAMAQETLEQY
-2792 QAIIDAGYKAEMHY
+2792 QAIVDAGYKVEMHY
-2806 EQEEPYANS
+2806 SQEEPYANS
-2815 RDAIKDIRENKR
+2815 REAIKDIRENKR
-2827 LRVLATD
+2827 LKVLATD
-2834 LNFGD
+2834 FNFGD
-2839 RTVKDSDIKENPLLA
+2839 PNNAVKDSDIKENPLLA
-2854 LSVYK
+2854 MSAYK

-2865 MRVNDVFRFVHDFF
+2865 MRVNDVFRYVHDFF

-2903 YSPLARRAMTSG
+2903 YSPLARRAMTSE

-2924 FVNEANIEINR
+2924 FVNESNIEINR

-2944 AEGKIVEAAE
+2944 TEGKIVEAAE
-2954 IRKGIGNT
+2954 IRKGIGST

-2973 EWASKPDEE
+2973 EWASKTDEQ

-2990 YGIHQTV
+2990 YGIHQSV

-3027 MAQQANK
+3027 VAIQANK
-3034 FGTSVEIKAPQDYHG
+3034 FGTSIEIKAPQDYSG

-3059 AQASISPEGELGS
+3059 AQAAISPDGELGS
-3072 VVRGAKGSAQ
+3072 VVRGPKGSAQ

-3104 TILPSLY
+3104 TTLPSLY
-3111 NAYGFEAVARL
+3111 NSYGFEAVARL
-3122 AFVDEYRPDG
+3122 AFVDDYRPDG

-3170 LASYD
+3170 LAGHD

-3206 EKLRYDTNDLRLR
+3206 ERLRYDTNDLRLR

-3239 SKALVLRNWLATQGP
+3239 SKVLVLRNWLATQGP
-3254 KSPDG
+3254 KNPDG

-3298 RAEARNTSGTGV
+3298 RAEARSTSGTGV

-3324 AIMRRYET
+3324 AIMRRYEA

-3343 LDEETR
+3343 LSEETR
-3349 ENEFDEME
+3349 EDEFDEMKQ
-3357 RVKKAMIK
+3357 VKRAMRK

-3377 GDLAKDIE
+3377 GDVAGDIE
-3385 LSKQNEANEKALLEE
+3385 LSKQNEATDKALIEE
-3400 ETNSLIEEGVDP
+3400 ETNNLIEEGVDP

-3455 TREEVAKKLK
+3455 TREEIAKKLK
-3465 QADKNSIGE
+3465 KSDEDSIGE
-3474 KFTDPATGKET
+3474 D
-3485 TITSD
+3485 I
-3490 DMNMTDAEYLELAD
+3490 NMTDQDYLELAD
-3504 EVIEKS
+3504 LVIEKT

-3521 KRSEPKENWRQGGDG
+3521 KRTEPKENWRQGGEG
-3536 PDIEPQAPTIKL
+3536 PDIEAQAPTIKL

-3570 RKKDGTIVIADKKPA
+3570 RKKDGTIVVADKKPT

-3631 RLNPSLLDID
+3631 RLNPNLLDTG
-3641 FDPSFIDFDKLM
+3641 FDPSFLDFDKLM

-3668 LAASGSLIYKFE
+3668 LAASGSLIYQFE
-3680 EGAHMTSVV
+3680 EGARMTSVV

-3702 LSTIMRTGEFAR
+3702 LSTIMRTGEFSR

-3731 DMMASKFVEKYYL
+3731 DIMASKFVEKYYH
-3744 MLKNEKGR
+3744 MLKNQKGS
-3752 TFGAMLEDIFYK
+3752 TFGATLGDIFYK

-3796 IKEELMQEFED
+3796 MKEELMQDFED

-3868 LSEEQIQNEA
+3868 LSEEQILNEA
-3878 RSIAFNLQREFVE
+3878 RTIAFNLQREFVE

-3910 KKKEMTAF
+3910 TKKQMSAS

-3927 AKDTYP
+3927 AKDTTI
-3933 DPVTGATGWNKKL
+3933 DPATGATGWNKKL

-3970 QTEAAPTMQQ
+3970 QSELAPTMQQ
-3980 TYQALSAAGTSASVS
+3980 TYQALSAAGTNDSIS
-3995 GKPVEPTV
+3995 GKPTTPPP
-4003 SPTLTQ
+4003 SPTFTE
-4009 MEAEVKKVELA
+4009 MAANVKKVEA
-4020 HKKAQHE
+4020 EHKKAQHE
-4027 AREKQRKVMAE
+4027 AREKQRKIMAE
-4038 MTGEVY
+4038 MTGEAY
-4044 EPLPFDENAI
+4044 EPLPFDENAV
-4054 AVPLVRQTA
+4054 AVPLVRQ
-4063 TPPAEPVVTVPPK
+4063 PVVQPAEPVGTILKGSLP
-4076 KAKPV
+4076 AKPV
-4081 PVVEAKDTPDVS
+4081 PVVEAKDAPDVS

-4098 DITEPTPDLKPKKKK
+4098 DITEPTPDLKPKKTK

-4127 KDANTNAVKPP
+4127 EAADKNAVKPP

-4161 QQAVKDVLAIKDNLT
+4161 QQAVKDVLSIKDNLT
-4176 LDENPDGTKRSVTT
+4176 LDDNPDGTKRSVTT

-4400 PRLPVG
+4400 PRLPAG
-4406 SHSNPNAE
+4406 RLSSPNAE

-4424 AGEIAMYKM
+4424 AGDIAMYKM

>member
-26 SAGAFPQEGI
+26 SAGAFPQEGM

-102 DASTVSRDEFIAYDE
+102 DANTVSRDEFIAYDE

-131 EGVLMAGKEIGGGV
+131 EGVLAAGKEIGGGV
-145 VSGVTDWKK
+145 VSAATDWKK
-154 VGLAVGIGFL
+154 VSLAVGLGFL

-177 TAIEGFARGTRDL
+177 TAVEGFARGTRDL

-266 VGVNKE
+266 TGVNKE
-272 LATAASYVLDPTTFM
+272 LATAASYVLDPTVFM

-311 AGNAVGHAFAA
+311 AGNAVGHAVAA

-327 TAKATFLNSFGETMI
+327 AAKATFLNSFGETMI

-357 AITGGMERLTGVK
+357 AVTGGMERLTGVK

-497 GTGVAIGAIGHNVG
+497 GTGVALGAIGHNVG

-537 KGEGDLLK
+537 KGEGELLK
-545 RERVTEFVARITA
+545 RERVTEFIAKITA
-558 QHGKEEGLRA
+558 QHGKAEGLRA
-568 ISHIM
+568 ISHVM

-588 DDMVAAVLNDPN
+588 DDMAAAVLNDPN
-600 MTEEYDVP
+600 MSEVVTGTGLGYP
-608 VPPLQVNMATL
+608 SG
-619 KPIDPNAP
+619 
-627 IVPQAPNP
+627 
-635 TPQKRKR
+635 RR
-642 LTRMG
+642 LTKMG

-653 IKAKSEG
+653 VITKDAG

-665 GMFTTQHPVTGEQMT
+665 GLFVSEHPITGEKMN
-680 KPYALFKNGET
+680 KPYIIFKNGKT

-704 GVRDAAGNVLM
+704 GVRDAAGNVIM

-722 RGEGLAPDGAPEYRF
+722 RGEGFAPEGAPEYRF
-737 EPKNEDNIEF
+737 EPKAEDKIEF
-747 DQDGNVIDTNSET
+747 DQDGNVIDPNAT
-760 PANTGTTVSPE
+760 PAT
-771 EAAKLRERTKST
+771 
-783 NESVNIQTGEKTVET
+783 
-798 QFGFD
+798 
-803 EGSEVHRVGEYL
+803 
-815 AVKDKKG
+815 
-822 RYTLFRGEKYD
+822 
-833 TDASSRGKPLGTFSS
+833 SSGG
-848 MEEAK
+848 
-853 QRVNDLRQQYK
+853 
-864 VEKNKKGEWIASVD
+864 
-878 GKPNETRSFPTE
+878 
-890 AEAKAHA
+890 
-897 QKVVNDTL
+897 
-905 PELTGDI
+905 
-912 VAPTKGSAEGW
+912 GW
-923 KPVNYTKE
+923 KPIEYTKE
-931 EFAANTEMKKAKLY
+931 EYLANTEFRQARLDMALTKRLGFGVDTRALIGNADKLYAELTKVGWTKEEIDASLERSHSFNEEYKKKQKAENERIKTLSEPHEKKIQELNKQMGEAVILDDKKAQD
-945 NKLLRLGNGLNI
+945 RI
-957 KELIQPDGAYRK
+957 A
-969 KLLEEGYTE
+969 
-978 AEITEAASQ
+978 
-987 ASQFN
+987 
-992 EQYKEAKT
+992 KEASDEN
-1000 AELEKIKEL
+1000 AKI
-1009 TESQRKRIQ
+1009 Q
-1018 EINKEL
+1018 
-1024 EEANLLGDKRAQDK
+1024 
-1038 LVAEAGKLDA
+1038 
-1048 EINEIKNRE
+1048 EIKNRE
-1057 SKVDTEAEAYKLVL
+1057 KLLEKTTELQFEAANDMVFFMGMPASERVKEFNALTSGESGVLNSGKFESLKKNNPEAARRFEQEYKDEFIKTLKEKGMMSDDGKLV
-1071 ADSFSLMSENSATRE
+1071 AD
-1086 TSYKDWVEGK
+1086 
-1096 WGYFS
+1096 
-1101 SGRYSDRVKAYPEHA
+1101 
-1116 AMMREK
+1116 
-1122 IIAGMEEMLKE
+1122 
-1133 NGAMSPEGRMTA
+1133 
-1145 EPTTPKKPKTVS
+1145 TTPKKPKTVS

-1164 IEELK
+1164 IEELN
-1169 QQKADI
+1169 QQKSEVYTIEMDALDTERTSI
-1175 YAKEMTEVDAESVKL
+1175 YDAATKE
-1190 YDIFTEDFVKRNG
+1190 FVQKNG

-1208 KFNDLTWKEQQQVVD
+1208 TFHDLTWKEMQEVID
-1223 LAESRNPQLVKK
+1223 TAEKKNPDYAK
-1235 RADAEARRNAQ
+1235 RRSEAEAKMNAQ
-1246 WDAIDKKIK
+1246 WDAVDKKIK

-1268 LDAEIKAAQKNYDSL
+1268 LDAEIKAAQKNFESIS
-1283 QGEHDKLF
+1283 GEHDKLF

-1324 PNEMSRALALFE
+1324 PPELNRALEMFE
-1336 KTPQAKSLTERTAKA
+1336 KTPEAQRLRERTQKA
-1351 IETLRKLEER
+1351 YDTLKNLEER
-1361 AKKKSQS
+1361 AKRKSQS
-1368 RVAVQ
+1368 RVGEQ

-1378 PLAGPVKPTWSAPVT
+1378 SLAGPVKPTWSAPVT

-1430 NRAFVNRADTV
+1430 ERAFVNRADTV

-1461 NGNWMKAIDEFEK
+1461 GGKWMKAIDEFEK
-1474 TGKIENPQVAESFNR
+1474 TGKIENPEVAESFSR

-1548 KEAFVDWFKR
+1548 KEAFVDWFKN

-1634 NQEMHQAG
+1634 NQEMHQSG

-1782 AVSDNVRM
+1782 IVSDNVRM

-1875 LNRRGSILWHQ
+1875 LNRRGTILWNK

-1911 SGSGEIPATDFFGA
+1911 SGSGEIPATDFFGI

-1943 PNLSAELQF
+1943 PNLAAELQF

-2024 MEQMYQNPDEPASVN
+2024 MEQMYQSPDEPASVN

-2102 MYQSPDA
+2102 MYQSPD
-2109 LTPSP
+2109 
-2114 RYETIAEEKNSLEK
+2114 
-2128 EVQSLGEKIAQ
+2128 
-2139 QDKFGRRGNNP
+2139 
-2150 SYSSLQDRRRVA
+2150 
-2162 RNRLNEINKSQGGT
+2162 
-2176 MFQSPDELAELNYDA
+2176 ELAELNYDA

-2197 GPNGPRNMFSTK
+2197 GPNGPRNMFSAK

-2239 NNNEWKYTGKNGE
+2239 NNNEWKYTGKYGE
-2252 EKEGNVRGHTTSLQI
+2252 QKEGNVRGHTTSLQI

-2308 HVSVG
+2308 NVSVG

-2353 PVGVRDNMFGVG
+2353 PVGVRDNMFGAG
-2365 NTMIMAKDWD
+2365 NTFIMGKDWD
-2375 TELRVA
+2375 TEMKVA
-2381 TPEEIVRRLERGIDL
+2381 TDTEIVRRLQGNIDL
-2396 GEQNGIRIRSKIN
+2396 GDYNGVRVRSKIN

-2532 FVSSANAGADAY
+2532 FVSSTNAGADAY

-2601 FANGANAFPEGSQIR
+2601 FANGANAFPEGNQIR

-2707 FQNPDEGVTLP
+2707 FQQPDEGVTLP

-2743 HTGGAFIVRLNPE
+2743 HTVGAFIVRLNPE

-2924 FVNEANIEINR
+2924 FVNESNIEINR

-3122 AFVDEYRPDG
+3122 AFVDDYRPDG

-3151 ALVGANP
+3151 ALVGASP
-3158 VPYEKNSQHIPM
+3158 VPYEKNGKHIP
-3170 LASYD
+3170 LVSSYD
-3175 DAVRAV
+3175 DAVRLT
-3181 KERNKNASEGG
+3181 KERNKNAQNGG
-3192 MMFQLGDISILNTE
+3192 LMFQNEDISILSAE
-3206 EKLRYDTNDLRLR
+3206 EKPLYELNELRLK
-3219 YADYV
+3219 YADYIRFV
-3224 RTIEQK
+3224 DGQIQVGAEGFNSLNRILK
-3230 ISAGEIVAT
+3230 
-3239 SKALVLRNWLATQGP
+3239 LRNWLAEKGP
-3254 KSPDG
+3254 KNEKNQPQYN
-3259 KPMYTPIS
+3259 PLS
-3267 IGEKFKVGDSL
+3267 IGERIRVGNTMVD
-3278 IEVRDFTQAHRDEV
+3278 IKDFDKSHRDIIFEGLMDKA
-3292 REDIME
+3292 RE
-3298 RAEARNTSGTGV
+3298 RAERTAGVQKGTPL
-3310 KFTPEQIVA
+3310 TDEQIATSKRLSRRKVLLEGMAETA
-3319 RNRRT
+3319 RERFQSLSEEQKEEYVDMWKKAKRRNS
-3324 AIMRRYET
+3324 R
-3332 MKAEATEWFAN
+3332 KPKKEATTSDIAEDIAN
-3343 LDEETR
+3343 ANEDESAAES
-3349 ENEFDEME
+3349 
-3357 RVKKAMIK
+3357 
-3365 LFKLNKKKDLTA
+3365 L
-3377 GDLAKDIE
+3377 
-3385 LSKQNEANEKALLEE
+3385 EANIEKETEE
-3400 ETNSLIEEGVDP
+3400 LIDNGYDP
-3412 VEAKRQAEKSAKER
+3412 VEAKRI
-3426 ASAVEYEVKNL
+3426 
-3437 PEGAIEP
+3437 AIENAKKISEKIEYAHDPVVEGEDP
-3444 IEEMRYYAEVA
+3444 IDTIRYYATIA
-3455 TREEVAKKLK
+3455 TREEVAQMFKKNDLSRVGTEIELDSIEGDSVTK
-3465 QADKNSIGE
+3465 RKTKVTKEDMFSDETYLEMADDYIKGMQDNLR
-3474 KFTDPATGKET
+3474 
-3485 TITSD
+3485 
-3490 DMNMTDAEYLELAD
+3490 DAELG
-3504 EVIEKS
+3504 
-3510 KSIIKDFETGA
+3510 IK
-3521 KRSEPKENWRQGGDG
+3521 RPMPKDKTVFGGEG
-3536 PDIEPQAPTIKL
+3536 PEIDARPPTIKL
-3548 AELYKKY
+3548 VDLFKKY
-3555 RGSEWFTDEGKPLQW
+3555 KGSEWFNEQGKPIQW
-3570 RKKDGTIVIADKKPA
+3570 RKKDGTIVKSETKVS
-3585 GAEAVDPPEIEA
+3585 GAEPVLPPEIME
-3597 MKLETDRA
+3597 MKAEIDRA

-3611 MDLNTRGI
+3611 SDYNARGL
-3619 SALVGLM
+3619 SALIGLM

-3631 RLNPSLLDID
+3631 RLNPNLLDKG
-3641 FDPSFIDFDKLM
+3641 FDPAFVDMEKM
-3653 ALTENLTPEHALRAE
+3653 VNLYQTMTPEHALRAE
-3668 LAASGSLIYKFE
+3668 LASSGSLIHMFE
-3680 EGAHMTSVV
+3680 EGAEFKTIVE
-3689 SSIPDLVDTTSEV
+3689 SIPDLVDTTTDV
-3702 LSTIMRTGEFAR
+3702 LSTILATTEFSAVGIEGIKTEAQLKDYMR
-3714 GSFGPEKDSV
+3714 D
-3724 GRTIDAK
+3724 
-3731 DMMASKFVEKYYL
+3731 KFVEKYYL
-3744 MLKNEKGR
+3744 MVKHKKGN
-3752 TFGAMLEDIFYK
+3752 TLGATLNDIFYI
-3764 DAETY
+3764 DAQDY
-3769 ADDKMRDKKKNF
+3769 ADDKIRDRKKNF
-3781 KDTNKRP
+3781 AKDNDHP
-3788 PSVFEERK
+3788 MGVFEERAAM
-3796 IKEELMQEFED
+3796 EELKQEFED
-3807 RKGRILIN
+3807 KQGRILIN

-3828 GKRKKDWK
+3828 GKVKKGYK
-3836 DKTTSIERGIR
+3836 DKTTSIEKNIKN
-3847 TRLRD
+3847 RLRA
-3852 MSNAAKKSES
+3852 MSDAAKKAQ
-3862 VNWASV
+3862 NWANV
-3868 LSEEQIQNEA
+3868 LTEEQIKLEA
-3878 RSIAFNLQREFVE
+3878 KTIVFNLKREFVE
-3891 FMFDEANA
+3891 FHFEEANA
-3899 VYEEQIARAGS
+3899 AYEEKIAREGQS
-3910 KKKEMTAF
+3910 KESKRSTAL
-3918 QRQELRRAS
+3918 QRQENRRRANATGS
-3927 AKDTYP
+3927 VYTP
-3933 DPVTGATGWNKKL
+3933 TGATGWEAKL
-3946 EKNRERIKKLE
+3946 EQNREKIKKLE
-3957 EANKEADEPIADT
+3957 DANTPKEERDALIAETNFEPIESSRGTTD
-3970 QTEAAPTMQQ
+3970 APAETISLAEQQ
-3980 TYQALSAAGTSASVS
+3980 
-3995 GKPVEPTV
+3995 
-4003 SPTLTQ
+4003 
-4009 MEAEVKKVELA
+4009 AEVRKVEEA
-4020 HKKAQHE
+4020 HKKAQAE
-4027 AREKQRKVMAE
+4027 AREKQGLAPVQPLAVKPTEPITPQISQAVPPVEQNSRAKHEEREKMRKVMAE
-4038 MTGEVY
+4038 MTGEPF
-4044 EPLPFDENAI
+4044 EPIPYI
-4054 AVPLVRQTA
+4054 Q
-4063 TPPAEPVVTVPPK
+4063 PAEPVGTVLKGTLP
-4076 KAKPV
+4076 AKPV
-4081 PVVEAKDTPDVS
+4081 PVVEAKDTPNV
-4093 GYDDV
+4093 GAYEDV
-4098 DITEPTPDLKPKKKK
+4098 DITEPSIEVALPKKKK
-4113 TSTEATASLATTRQ
+4113 VSVETNASLATTRQ

-4271 PKQVVTTA
+4271 PKQVVDTA
-4279 QQVAQQ
+4279 QQVAKQ
-4285 VAQNPTPPPATPT
+4285 VAKQPTPPPATPT

-4373 GAGANPDAVAQ
+4373 GAGANPDAIAQ

-4400 PRLPVG
+4400 PRLPAG
-4406 SHSNPNAE
+4406 RLSSPNAE

>member
-26 SAGAFPQEGI
+26 SAGAFPQEGLN
-36 DEPVQQTRP
+36 EPVQQTRP

-102 DASTVSRDEFIAYDE
+102 DATTVSRDEFIAYDE

-145 VSGVTDWKK
+145 VSAATDWKK
-154 VGLAVGIGFL
+154 VSLAVGLGFL

-177 TAIEGFARGTRDL
+177 TAVEGFARGTRDL

-266 VGVNKE
+266 TGVNKE
-272 LATAASYVLDPTTFM
+272 LATAASYVLDPTVFM

-311 AGNAVGHAFAA
+311 AGNAVGHAVAA

-327 TAKATFLNSFGETMI
+327 AAKATFLNSFGETMI

-405 GGVYSAFSIPYALPI
+405 GGIYSAFAIPYALPI

-429 MKYLGEGLVDIATKG
+429 LKYLGEGLVDIGTKG
-444 AKNADSVVGNAIR
+444 AKNADSIVGNAIR

-475 GGVYGGAIGY
+475 GGIYGGAIGY
-485 ASAGEE
+485 VSAGEE

-497 GTGVAIGAIGHNVG
+497 GTGVALGAIGHNVG
-511 YAYGTISGNFAKDA
+511 YAYGTISGQFAKQA
-525 LYKEFDGHMETL
+525 LYKEFDGHMDTL
-537 KGEGDLLK
+537 KEGGELLK
-545 RERVTEFVARITA
+545 KERVTEFIAKITA

-568 ISHIM
+568 ISHVM

-600 MTEEYDVP
+600 MTEEFDVP
-608 VPPLQVNMATL
+608 VPPLQVNTATL

-627 IVPQAPNP
+627 IVPQGPNP
-635 TPQKRKR
+635 TPQRRKR
-642 LTRMG
+642 LTPMG

-665 GMFTTQHPVTGEQMT
+665 GLFTSQHPVTGEKMN
-680 KPYALFKNGET
+680 KPYIIFKNGET

-760 PANTGTTVSPE
+760 QANAGTTVSPE

-853 QRVNDLRQQYK
+853 QRINDLRQQYK
-864 VEKNKKGEWIASVD
+864 VEKNKKGEWIASVE

-978 AEITEAASQ
+978 AEITEAASE

-1009 TESQRKRIQ
+1009 TEPQRKRIQ

-1086 TSYKDWVEGK
+1086 ASYKDWVEGK

-1101 SGRYSDRVKAYPEHA
+1101 SGRYSDRVKDYPKHA
-1116 AMMREK
+1116 AEMREK

-1190 YDIFTEDFVKRNG
+1190 YDIFTEDFVRRNG

-1305 DLRGIFADRNPS
+1305 DLRGVFADRNPS

-1324 PNEMSRALALFE
+1324 PNEMARALALFE
-1336 KTPQAKSLTERTAKA
+1336 KTPQAKSLSERTAKA

-1373 KLKKV
+1373 KLKKI

-1617 QYGANGEVTGLK
+1617 QYGPNGEVTGLK

-1692 KGFLFQSPDYHG
+1692 KGFLFQSPDYKG

-1782 AVSDNVRM
+1782 TVSDNVRM

-1875 LNRRGSILWHQ
+1875 LNRRGNILWHQ

-1930 LRRKHVVAAIGAS
+1930 LRRKYVVAAIGAS
-1943 PNLSAELQF
+1943 PNLAAELQF

-2102 MYQSPDA
+2102 MYQSPD
-2109 LTPSP
+2109 
-2114 RYETIAEEKNSLEK
+2114 
-2128 EVQSLGEKIAQ
+2128 
-2139 QDKFGRRGNNP
+2139 
-2150 SYSSLQDRRRVA
+2150 
-2162 RNRLNEINKSQGGT
+2162 
-2176 MFQSPDELAELNYDA
+2176 ELAELNYDA

-2197 GPNGPRNMFSTK
+2197 GPNGPRNMFSAK

-2239 NNNEWKYTGKNGE
+2239 NNNEWKYTGKDGTL
-2252 EKEGNVRGHTTSLQI
+2252 KQGNVRGHTTSLQI
-2267 RKMREGKGKYRLDV
+2267 RRMREGKGKYRIDV

-2296 GGQLSDD
+2296 GGQLSED

-2313 AIARYQGKGYGNM
+2313 AIGRYQGNGYGNM

-2365 NTMIMAKDWD
+2365 NTLIMGKDWD
-2375 TELRVA
+2375 TELKVA
-2381 TPEEIVRRLERGIDL
+2381 TPEEIVRRLQGNIDL
-2396 GEQNGIRIRSKIN
+2396 GEQNGVRIRSKIN

-2532 FVSSANAGADAY
+2532 FVSSTNAGADAY

-2707 FQNPDEGVTLP
+2707 FQQPDEGVTLP

-2756 KSFKI
+2756 KSFKV

-3027 MAQQANK
+3027 AAQQANK

-3072 VVRGAKGSAQ
+3072 VVRGAKGTAQ

-3122 AFVDEYRPDG
+3122 AFVDDYKPDG

-3151 ALVGANP
+3151 ALVGASP
-3158 VPYEKNSQHIPM
+3158 VPYEKNGKHIP
-3170 LASYD
+3170 LVSSYD
-3175 DAVRAV
+3175 DAVRLT
-3181 KERNKNASEGG
+3181 KERNKNAQNGG
-3192 MMFQLGDISILNTE
+3192 LMFQNEDISILSAE
-3206 EKLRYDTNDLRLR
+3206 EKPLYELNELRLK
-3219 YADYV
+3219 YADYIRFV
-3224 RTIEQK
+3224 DGQIQ
-3230 ISAGEIVAT
+3230 AGAEGFNSLNRII
-3239 SKALVLRNWLATQGP
+3239 KLRNWLAEKGP
-3254 KSPDG
+3254 KNEKNQPQYN
-3259 KPMYTPIS
+3259 PLS
-3267 IGEKFKVGDSL
+3267 IGERVRVGNTMVD
-3278 IEVRDFTQAHRDEV
+3278 IKDFDKSHRDIIFEALMDKA
-3292 REDIME
+3292 RE
-3298 RAEARNTSGTGV
+3298 RAEKTAGVQKGTPLT
-3310 KFTPEQIVA
+3310 KEQIETAKRLSRRKVVLAGMAETA
-3319 RNRRT
+3319 RERFQS
-3324 AIMRRYET
+3324 MS
-3332 MKAEATEWFAN
+3332 
-3343 LDEETR
+3343 EEQK
-3349 ENEFDEME
+3349 EEYVEM
-3357 RVKKAMIK
+3357 VKKAK
-3365 LFKLNKKKDLTA
+3365 RRNSRKPKKEATTS
-3377 GDLAKDIE
+3377 DIAE
-3385 LSKQNEANEKALLEE
+3385 DIANANEDESAAESLEANIEKETEE
-3400 ETNSLIEEGVDP
+3400 LIDNGYDP
-3412 VEAKRQAEKSAKER
+3412 VEAKRI
-3426 ASAVEYEVKNL
+3426 
-3437 PEGAIEP
+3437 AIENAKKISEKIEYAHDPVVEGEDP
-3444 IEEMRYYAEVA
+3444 IDTIRYYATIA
-3455 TREEVAKKLK
+3455 TREEVAQMFKKNDLSRVGTEIEL
-3465 QADKNSIGE
+3465 DSIEGE
-3474 KFTDPATGKET
+3474 SVTKRKTKVTKEDML
-3485 TITSD
+3485 SD
-3490 DMNMTDAEYLELAD
+3490 ETYLEMAD
-3504 EVIEKS
+3504 QY
-3510 KSIIKDFETGA
+3510 IKDMQSQL
-3521 KRSEPKENWRQGGDG
+3521 K
-3536 PDIEPQAPTIKL
+3536 DIELGIKRPMPKDKTVFGGEGPEIDARPPTIKL
-3548 AELYKKY
+3548 VDLFKKY
-3555 RGSEWFTDEGKPLQW
+3555 KGSEWFNEQGKPIQW
-3570 RKKDGTIVIADKKPA
+3570 RKKDGTIVKSETKVS
-3585 GAEAVDPPEIEA
+3585 GAEPVLPPEIME
-3597 MKLETDRA
+3597 MKAEIDRA

-3611 MDLNTRGI
+3611 SDYNARGL
-3619 SALVGLM
+3619 SALIGLM

-3631 RLNPSLLDID
+3631 RLNPNLLDKG
-3641 FDPSFIDFDKLM
+3641 FDPAFVDMEKM
-3653 ALTENLTPEHALRAE
+3653 VNLYQTMTPEHALRAE
-3668 LAASGSLIYKFE
+3668 LASSGSLIHMFE
-3680 EGAHMTSVV
+3680 EGAEFKTIVE
-3689 SSIPDLVDTTSEV
+3689 SIPDLVDTTTDV
-3702 LSTIMRTGEFAR
+3702 LSTILATTEFSAVGIEGINSEAQLKNYMR
-3714 GSFGPEKDSV
+3714 D
-3724 GRTIDAK
+3724 
-3731 DMMASKFVEKYYL
+3731 KFVEKYYL
-3744 MLKNEKGR
+3744 MVKHKKGN
-3752 TFGAMLEDIFYK
+3752 TIGATLDDIFYI
-3764 DAETY
+3764 DAQDY
-3769 ADDKMRDKKKNF
+3769 ADDKIRDKKKQF
-3781 KDTNKRP
+3781 AKDNDYP
-3788 PSVFEERK
+3788 MGVFEERAAM
-3796 IKEELMQEFED
+3796 EELKQEFED
-3807 RKGRILIN
+3807 KQGRILIN

-3828 GKRKKDWK
+3828 GKVKKGYK
-3836 DKTTSIERGIR
+3836 DKTTSIEKNIKN
-3847 TRLRD
+3847 RLRA
-3852 MSNAAKKSES
+3852 MSDAAKKAQ
-3862 VNWASV
+3862 NWANV
-3868 LSEEQIQNEA
+3868 LTEEQIKLEA
-3878 RSIAFNLQREFVE
+3878 KTLVFNLKREFVE
-3891 FMFDEANA
+3891 FHFEEANA
-3899 VYEEQIARAGS
+3899 AYEEKIAREGQS
-3910 KKKEMTAF
+3910 KESKRSTAL
-3918 QRQELRRAS
+3918 QRQENRRRANATGS
-3927 AKDTYP
+3927 VYTP
-3933 DPVTGATGWNKKL
+3933 TGAMGWEAKL
-3946 EKNRERIKKLE
+3946 EQNREKIKKLE
-3957 EANKEADEPIADT
+3957 DANTPKEERDALIAETNFEPIESSRGTTD
-3970 QTEAAPTMQQ
+3970 AP
-3980 TYQALSAAGTSASVS
+3980 A
-3995 GKPVEPTV
+3995 ETV
-4003 SPTLTQ
+4003 SFAEQ
-4009 MEAEVKKVELA
+4009 QAEVRKVEEA
-4020 HKKAQHE
+4020 HKKAQAE
-4027 AREKQRKVMAE
+4027 AREKQGLAPVQPLAVKPTEPITPQISQAVPPVEQNSRAKHEEREKMRKVMAE
-4038 MTGEVY
+4038 MTGE
-4044 EPLPFDENAI
+4044 PF
-4054 AVPLVRQTA
+4054 VPIPYIQ
-4063 TPPAEPVVTVPPK
+4063 PAEPVGTVLKGTLP
-4076 KAKPV
+4076 AKPV
-4081 PVVEAKDTPDVS
+4081 PVVEAKDTPNV
-4093 GYDDV
+4093 GAYEDV
-4098 DITEPTPDLKPKKKK
+4098 DITEPSVEVALPKKKK
-4113 TSTEATASLATTRQ
+4113 VSVETNASLAKTRQ

-4400 PRLPVG
+4400 PRLPAG
-4406 SHSNPNAE
+4406 RLSSPNAE

>member
-26 SAGAFPQEGI
+26 SAGAFPQEGM

-102 DASTVSRDEFIAYDE
+102 DANTVSRDEFIAYDE

-145 VSGVTDWKK
+145 VSAATDWKK
-154 VGLAVGIGFL
+154 VGLAVGLGFL

-177 TAIEGFARGTRDL
+177 TAVEGFARGTRDL

-266 VGVNKE
+266 TGVNKE
-272 LATAASYVLDPTTFM
+272 LATAASYVLDPTVFM

-311 AGNAVGHAFAA
+311 AGNAVGHAVAA

-327 TAKATFLNSFGETMI
+327 AAKATFLNSFGETMI

-357 AITGGMERLTGVK
+357 AVTGGMERLTGVK

-429 MKYLGEGLVDIATKG
+429 MKYLGEGLVDIGTKG
-444 AKNADSVVGNAIR
+444 AKNADSIVGNAIR

-497 GTGVAIGAIGHNVG
+497 GTGVALGAIGHNVG

-537 KGEGDLLK
+537 KGEGELLK
-545 RERVTEFVARITA
+545 KERVTEFIAKITA

-588 DDMVAAVLNDPN
+588 ADMAAAVLNDPN
-600 MTEEYDVP
+600 MSEVVTGTGLGYP
-608 VPPLQVNMATL
+608 SG
-619 KPIDPNAP
+619 
-627 IVPQAPNP
+627 
-635 TPQKRKR
+635 RR
-642 LTRMG
+642 LTKMG

-653 IKAKSEG
+653 VIAKDAG

-665 GMFTTQHPVTGEQMT
+665 GLFVSEHPITGEKMN
-680 KPYALFKNGET
+680 KPYIIFKNGKT

-704 GVRDAAGNVLM
+704 GVRDAAGNVQM
-715 RHGPEGA
+715 RYGPEGK
-722 RGEGLAPDGAPEYRF
+722 RPEYTMPEGEEQTTIEQNATEVTESLETKNLKEDYLKADKRFNDALNEFVKEVFQKGAP
-737 EPKNEDNIEF
+737 KDI
-747 DQDGNVIDTNSET
+747 
-760 PANTGTTVSPE
+760 
-771 EAAKLRERTKST
+771 RELGVNGL
-783 NESVNIQTGEKTVET
+783 NESNFAKANEEFRKT
-798 QFGFD
+798 D
-803 EGSEVHRVGEYL
+803 EG
-815 AVKDKKG
+815 
-822 RYTLFRGEKYD
+822 
-833 TDASSRGKPLGTFSS
+833 
-848 MEEAK
+848 
-853 QRVNDLRQQYK
+853 
-864 VEKNKKGEWIASVD
+864 
-878 GKPNETRSFPTE
+878 
-890 AEAKAHA
+890 
-897 QKVVNDTL
+897 
-905 PELTGDI
+905 
-912 VAPTKGSAEGW
+912 
-923 KPVNYTKE
+923 
-931 EFAANTEMKKAKLY
+931 AKLY
-945 NKLLRLGNGLNI
+945 EEVFGDDFGKI
-957 KELIQPDGAYRK
+957 AGAMAKYGESIEK
-969 KLLEEGYTE
+969 DK
-978 AEITEAASQ
+978 
-987 ASQFN
+987 
-992 EQYKEAKT
+992 AKT
-1000 AELEKIKEL
+1000 QTKVKSSKLKTNAG
-1009 TESQRKRIQ
+1009 
-1018 EINKEL
+1018 
-1024 EEANLLGDKRAQDK
+1024 LGW
-1038 LVAEAGKLDA
+1038 
-1048 EINEIKNRE
+1048 
-1057 SKVDTEAEAYKLVL
+1057 SKPA
-1071 ADSFSLMSENSATRE
+1071 
-1086 TSYKDWVEGK
+1086 
-1096 WGYFS
+1096 
-1101 SGRYSDRVKAYPEHA
+1101 
-1116 AMMREK
+1116 
-1122 IIAGMEEMLKE
+1122 
-1133 NGAMSPEGRMTA
+1133 
-1145 EPTTPKKPKTVS
+1145 TTP
-1157 REAKKAK
+1157 
-1164 IEELK
+1164 
-1169 QQKADI
+1169 
-1175 YAKEMTEVDAESVKL
+1175 M
-1190 YDIFTEDFVKRNG
+1190 
-1203 LPEGT
+1203 
-1208 KFNDLTWKEQQQVVD
+1208 
-1223 LAESRNPQLVKK
+1223 
-1235 RADAEARRNAQ
+1235 
-1246 WDAIDKKIK
+1246 
-1255 NVEALAETVGDPK
+1255 
-1268 LDAEIKAAQKNYDSL
+1268 
-1283 QGEHDKLF
+1283 QG
-1291 DRFLRKVFNRGKPE
+1291 P
-1305 DLRGIFADRNPS
+1305 
-1317 KMEQTMR
+1317 M
-1324 PNEMSRALALFE
+1324 
-1336 KTPQAKSLTERTAKA
+1336 
-1351 IETLRKLEER
+1351 
-1361 AKKKSQS
+1361 
-1368 RVAVQ
+1368 
-1373 KLKKV
+1373 
-1378 PLAGPVKPTWSAPVT
+1378 KPTWSAPVT

-1430 NRAFVNRADTV
+1430 ERAFVNRADTV

-1461 NGNWMKAIDEFEK
+1461 GGRWMKAIDEFEK
-1474 TGKIENPQVAESFNR
+1474 TGKIENPEVAESFSR

-1634 NQEMHQAG
+1634 NQEMHQSG

-1741 TVPSGKMGFDMKEA
+1741 TAPSGKMGFDMKEA

-1782 AVSDNVRM
+1782 TVSDNVRM

-1875 LNRRGSILWHQ
+1875 LNRRGSILWHK

-1965 DRGAEQNNPWF
+1965 VRGEEQNNPWF

-2015 AVDGFGNPM
+2015 AVDSFGFPM

-2102 MYQSPDA
+2102 MYQSPD
-2109 LTPSP
+2109 
-2114 RYETIAEEKNSLEK
+2114 
-2128 EVQSLGEKIAQ
+2128 
-2139 QDKFGRRGNNP
+2139 
-2150 SYSSLQDRRRVA
+2150 
-2162 RNRLNEINKSQGGT
+2162 
-2176 MFQSPDELAELNYDA
+2176 ELAELNYDA

-2252 EKEGNVRGHTTSLQI
+2252 QKEGNVRGHTTSLQI

-2296 GGQLSDD
+2296 GGELSAD

-2308 HVSVG
+2308 NVSVG

-2353 PVGVRDNMFGVG
+2353 PVGVRDNMFGAG
-2365 NTMIMAKDWD
+2365 NTFIMGKDWD
-2375 TELRVA
+2375 TEIKVA
-2381 TPEEIVRRLERGIDL
+2381 TPEEIVNRLQRGIDL
-2396 GEQNGIRIRSKIN
+2396 GDYNGIRIRSKIN

-2443 RVADGLDDPIAL
+2443 RVADGLDDPVAL

-2601 FANGANAFPEGSQIR
+2601 FANGANAFPKGSQIR

-2718 KGIFGPNNPETVKIG
+2718 KGIFGPNNPETVMLHNVYNAWAQRNVPIG
-2733 RSILQKKGMP
+2733 TSAHEINKGN
-2743 HTGGAFIVRLNPE
+2743 FIVRLNPE

-2770 EPFNPLV
+2770 DPLNPLV
-2777 RKAYEAMAKETLEQY
+2777 RKAYMAMADETLAQY
-2792 QAIIDAGYKAEMHY
+2792 KVILDAGYKVEMHY
-2806 EQEEPYANS
+2806 AQEEPYANS
-2815 RDAIKDIRENKR
+2815 RDAIQDIRENKR
-2827 LRVLATD
+2827 LKVLSTD

-2839 RTVKDSDIKENPLLA
+2839 RTVSDADIKENPLLA
-2854 LSVYK
+2854 MSQYK
-2859 DVNGRQ
+2859 DVNGKQ
-2865 MRVNDVFRFVHDFF
+2865 MRINDVFRFVHDFF
-2879 GHSERGNGFGP
+2879 GHGERGNGFGP

-3122 AFVDEYRPDG
+3122 AFVDDYRPDG

-3206 EKLRYDTNDLRLR
+3206 ERLRYDTNDLRLR

-3278 IEVRDFTQAHRDEV
+3278 IDVRDFTQAHRDEV

-3298 RAEARNTSGTGV
+3298 RAEARNTSGDGV
-3310 KFTPEQIVA
+3310 KLTPEQIVA

-3324 AIMRRYET
+3324 TIWRRYEA
-3332 MKAEATEWFAN
+3332 MKAEATAWFAN
-3343 LDEETR
+3343 LNAETR
-3349 ENEFDEME
+3349 EEMFEEME
-3357 RVKKAMIK
+3357 RVTKAMRK
-3365 LFKLNKKKDLTA
+3365 LFGLNKKKDLTA

-3385 LSKQNEANEKALLEE
+3385 LSKQNETDEKALLEE

-3444 IEEMRYYAEVA
+3444 IEELRYYAEVA

-3474 KFTDPATGKET
+3474 KFTDPKTGKET

-3631 RLNPSLLDID
+3631 RLNPSLLDIG

-3668 LAASGSLIYKFE
+3668 LAASGSLIHKFE

-3744 MLKNEKGR
+3744 MLKNQKGS
-3752 TFGAMLEDIFYK
+3752 TFGATLGDIFYK

-3788 PSVFEERK
+3788 PSVFEEKK
-3796 IKEELMQEFED
+3796 IREELMQEFED

-3828 GKRKKDWK
+3828 LKRKKDWK
-3836 DKTTSIERGIR
+3836 DKTTSIERSIR

-3852 MSNAAKKSES
+3852 MSNAAKKSEA

-3868 LSEEQIQNEA
+3868 LSEEQILNEA

-3918 QRQELRRAS
+3918 QRQELRRAA
-3927 AKDTYP
+3927 AKDTSP

-3980 TYQALSAAGTSASVS
+3980 TYQALSAAGTNASVS

-4009 MEAEVKKVELA
+4009 MEAEVKKVELE

-4063 TPPAEPVVTVPPK
+4063 TPPAAPVVTVPPK

-4093 GYDDV
+4093 GYDDI
-4098 DITEPTPDLKPKKKK
+4098 DITEPTPDLKPKKTK

-4176 LDENPDGTKRSVTT
+4176 LDDNPDGTKRSVTT

-4400 PRLPVG
+4400 PRLPAG
-4406 SHSNPNAE
+4406 RLSSPNAE

>member
-16 LKTSATQQPL
+16 LKTSATPQPT
-26 SAGAFPQEGI
+26 SAGAFPQEGM

-102 DASTVSRDEFIAYDE
+102 DANTISKDEFIAYDE

-131 EGVLMAGKEIGGGV
+131 DGMLNAGKEIGGGV
-145 VSGVTDWKK
+145 ASAATDWKK
-154 VGLAVGIGFL
+154 LSVAAGIGFL
-164 ATPAAGLAVAFGS
+164 ATPVAGLAVAFGS
-177 TAIEGFARGTRDL
+177 TAIEGLARGTRDL

-203 PLYRMF
+203 PIYRMF

-227 QWNSQTEKIL
+227 NWNAQSEKIL

-249 TYEKLFGKQFGG
+249 TYEKLFGKQFGD
-261 QLEEF
+261 QVNDF

-272 LATAASYVLDPTTFM
+272 LAVAASYVLDPTVFM

-311 AGNAVGHAFAA
+311 AGNAVGHAIAA

-327 TAKATFLNSFGETMI
+327 AAKATFLNSFGETMI
-342 KVSNAATKPIDAMFD
+342 KVSNAVTKPVDAMFD

-376 NGDVRAQ
+376 NGEVRAQ

-405 GGVYSAFSIPYALPI
+405 GGIYSAFSIPYALPI

-444 AKNADSVVGNAIR
+444 AKNADSIVGKAIR

-466 SDLAKTAIK
+466 SDLAKTMIH
-475 GGVYGGAIGY
+475 GGIYGGAIGF

-511 YAYGTISGNFAKDA
+511 YAYGTISGNFAKEA
-525 LYKEFDGHMETL
+525 LYKEFDSHMETL
-537 KGEGDLLK
+537 KGEGELLK
-545 RERVTEFVARITA
+545 KERVTEFIAKITA
-558 QHGKEEGLRA
+558 EHGQEEGLRA

-588 DDMVAAVLNDPN
+588 NDMVAAVLNDPN
-600 MTEEYDVP
+600 MVEDTP
-608 VPPLQVNMATL
+608 MQVNTATL
-619 KPIDPNAP
+619 KPVDPNAP
-627 IVPQAPNP
+627 VQ
-635 TPQKRKR
+635 PQKSNTAFSQKR
-642 LTRMG
+642 LTPMG

-665 GMFTTQHPVTGEQMT
+665 GMFTTQHPVTGEKMT
-680 KPYALFKNGET
+680 KPYAIFKNGET

-704 GVRDAAGNVLM
+704 AVRDAAGNVQM
-715 RHGPEGA
+715 RYGPEGA
-722 RGEGLAPDGAPEYRF
+722 RGFGFIPEGAPEYRF
-737 EPKNEDNIEF
+737 EPKNEDKIEF
-747 DQDGNVIDTNSET
+747 DKEGNVIDPNST
-760 PANTGTTVSPE
+760 PATSSG
-771 EAAKLRERTKST
+771 
-783 NESVNIQTGEKTVET
+783 GE
-798 QFGFD
+798 
-803 EGSEVHRVGEYL
+803 
-815 AVKDKKG
+815 
-822 RYTLFRGEKYD
+822 
-833 TDASSRGKPLGTFSS
+833 
-848 MEEAK
+848 
-853 QRVNDLRQQYK
+853 
-864 VEKNKKGEWIASVD
+864 
-878 GKPNETRSFPTE
+878 
-890 AEAKAHA
+890 
-897 QKVVNDTL
+897 
-905 PELTGDI
+905 
-912 VAPTKGSAEGW
+912 W
-923 KPVNYTKE
+923 KPVEYTKE
-931 EFAANTEMKKAKLY
+931 EFRANTEIRQAKLDI
-945 NKLLRLGNGLNI
+945 NLTKRLGFGVDTRSMIGKAEGLYA
-957 KELIQPDGAYRK
+957 ELTKG
-969 KLLEEGYTE
+969 GYTKE
-978 AEITEAASQ
+978 EIDASLERTHL
-987 ASQFN
+987 FN
-992 EQYKEAKT
+992 EEYKKQHNEENERIKT
-1000 AELEKIKEL
+1000 LSEPHKKKIQELEKQMEEAVILDDKQAQDKIAKEAVD
-1009 TESQRKRIQ
+1009 ENKKIQ
-1018 EINKEL
+1018 EIEK
-1024 EEANLLGDKRAQDK
+1024 
-1038 LVAEAGKLDA
+1038 
-1048 EINEIKNRE
+1048 
-1057 SKVDTEAEAYKLVL
+1057 
-1071 ADSFSLMSENSATRE
+1071 
-1086 TSYKDWVEGK
+1086 
-1096 WGYFS
+1096 
-1101 SGRYSDRVKAYPEHA
+1101 
-1116 AMMREK
+1116 REK
-1122 IIAGMEEMLKE
+1122 IHEVAVELQFQAANELMFLMAIPAAERVKEFNALMNGETGVLNSVKFEAFEKKNPEAARRFRQEHKDEFIKTLKGMGM
-1133 NGAMSPEGRMTA
+1133 MSDDGRLVA
-1145 EPTTPKKPKTVS
+1145 DTTPKKPRTVS

-1164 IEELK
+1164 IEELT
-1169 QQKADI
+1169 QHKADI
-1175 YAKEMTEVDAESVKL
+1175 YGKEMSEVDAESAKL
-1190 YDIFTEDFVKRNG
+1190 YDIFTEDFVKRNKY
-1203 LPEGT
+1203 PENT
-1208 KFNDLTWKEQQQVVD
+1208 KFSDLTWEEQQQVVN

-1235 RADAEARRNAQ
+1235 RVDAEARRNAQ
-1246 WDAIDKKIK
+1246 WDAIDKKIE
-1255 NVEALAETVGDPK
+1255 NVKALAETVGDPK
-1268 LDAEIKAAQKNYDSL
+1268 LDAEINSAQKNVDSL

-1317 KMEQTMR
+1317 EFKQTMR
-1324 PNEMSRALALFE
+1324 PNELTRALELFE
-1336 KTPQAKSLTERTAKA
+1336 KTPQAKNLSERTAKA
-1351 IETLRKLEER
+1351 FETLRKIEER
-1361 AKKKSQS
+1361 AKRKSQS
-1368 RVAVQ
+1368 RVGEQ
-1373 KLKKV
+1373 KLKEV
-1378 PLAGPVKPTWSAPVT
+1378 PLAGPQLPKWKAPVT
-1393 RVVTTAPLGELWHA
+1393 RVATTAPLGELWHA

-1413 EVNHQQTITN
+1413 EVNHQQTITSQ
-1423 EVRSWLL
+1423 VRSWLL
-1430 NRAFVNRADTV
+1430 ERAFVNRPDTV

-1448 RRIGGAARDINAE
+1448 RRIGGVERDVGSE
-1461 NGNWMKAIDEFEK
+1461 NGNWMRAIDEFEK

-1494 GEAIFIGWED
+1494 GESIFIGWED

-1511 LTGGNLGFARSLI
+1511 LTGGNLGFARSLV

-1590 LNRTDLVRFSPAM
+1590 LGRTDLVRFTPAM
-1603 IKEHALIYGYEQRL
+1603 IKEHALVYGYEHRL

-1634 NQEMHQAG
+1634 NEEMHRSG

-1650 ELAELDEAALN
+1650 ELASLDEAALN

-1692 KGFLFQSPDYHG
+1692 KGFLFQSPDYKG
-1704 MGAGLDDVVNAQK
+1704 MGAGLDDIVNAQK
-1717 AKAPTDGIYAPRDAK
+1717 SKAPTDGIYAPRDAK
-1732 IWGRRGRAR
+1732 IWGRRARAR
-1741 TVPSGKMGFDMKEA
+1741 TVPSGRMGFEMKEA

-1782 AVSDNVRM
+1782 SVSENVRM
-1790 LAPLIADGGFSMDNV
+1790 LAPIIADGGFSMANV

-1875 LNRRGSILWHQ
+1875 LNRRGSIIWQQ

-1911 SGSGEIPATDFFGA
+1911 SGSGEIPATDFFGI

-1943 PNLSAELQF
+1943 PNLAAELQF

-1976 WMAADGL
+1976 WMHADGL
-1983 SGLHTVEGE
+1983 NGLHVVEGE
-1992 NMRMRMSE
+1992 SMRMRMNE

-2015 AVDGFGNPM
+2015 AVDSFGNPM
-2024 MEQMYQNPDEPASVN
+2024 MEQMYQ
-2039 RDAEATA
+2039 
-2046 LTKEVMRINE
+2046 
-2056 LLLGLKGMKRYSPD
+2056 SPD
-2070 ATRLLQK
+2070 PSPAFNNLNEETTSLQK
-2077 RREAQAKLDFLNQ
+2077 DIARLDEKLAQ
-2090 KDGVVDEQGSRQ
+2090 
-2102 MYQSPDA
+2102 
-2109 LTPSP
+2109 
-2114 RYETIAEEKNSLEK
+2114 YE
-2128 EVQSLGEKIAQ
+2128 
-2139 QDKFGRRGNNP
+2139 KFGKRGNNP
-2150 SYSSLQDRRRVA
+2150 SNADLLRRR
-2162 RNRLNEINKSQGGT
+2162 REIQNRLELIDRGSKGP
-2176 MFQSPDELAELNYDA
+2176 MFQTPDQLAELNYDA
-2191 LYGKKM
+2191 IYGKKM
-2197 GPNGPRNMFSTK
+2197 GPNGPRKMIERKANY
-2209 GNLSP
+2209 SP
-2214 ALGGTRYDMIGEA
+2214 TLAGTRYDMTSEP
-2227 WNAGFIGRVATQ
+2227 WNAGFIGKWATQ
-2239 NNNEWKYTGKNGE
+2239 NGGYWQYAGKDG
-2252 EKEGNVRGHTTSLQI
+2252 KTKKGDVQGHTTEFKVRRI
-2267 RKMREGKGKYRLDV
+2267 AEGKGKYRLDV
-2281 SIDFFDAKGDSYGSI
+2281 SLDFFDKWGDFYGSI
-2296 GGQLSDD
+2296 GGE
-2303 GKRLS
+2303 
-2308 HVSVG
+2308 VSKDMKSFTDISVST
-2313 AIARYQGKGYGNM
+2313 IREFQGDGYGNM

-2334 VRALGADYFDGE
+2334 LRAMGVENFDGE
-2346 IINKKGA
+2346 VINKGGYPA
-2353 PVGVRDNMFGVG
+2353 GIRDNMFGAG
-2365 NTMIMAKDWD
+2365 NTYIMGKDWD
-2375 TELRVA
+2375 TEIMVA
-2381 TPEEIVRRLERGIDL
+2381 TDAEVAKRLSRGIDL
-2396 GEQNGIRIRSKIN
+2396 SEKYNGIRLRSKIN

-2421 KMDIESMRSF
+2421 KVDIESMRSF

-2443 RVADGLDDPIAL
+2443 RVADSLDDPVAL
-2455 LKRLSKLAIFQKK
+2455 LKRLSKLEIFKKK
-2468 SVRSDFGY
+2468 SVRSDYGY
-2476 AETWGAR
+2476 AETWGAT

-2503 VFQADSL
+2503 VFQSDAL
-2510 KRFVEQTTGSKDV
+2510 KRFVEQTTGSKDT
-2523 PVLRHTLEE
+2523 PVIRHTLEE
-2532 FVSSANAGADAY
+2532 FVSSSNAGVDAY

-2557 ATHGTVSP
+2557 ATHGTASP

-2589 ATSYAYSYGGPE
+2589 ATSYAYSYGGSE
-2601 FANGANAFPEGSQIR
+2601 FANGGNAFPEGSQVR

-2629 DGEFLRDDIVSTLI
+2629 DGEFMRDDIVSTLI

-2682 IAVIDNSFGKKPNP
+2682 IAVIDNSFGKRPNP
-2696 RGLNGAEGSKM
+2696 RGLAGAEGSKM

-2718 KGIFGPNNPETVKIG
+2718 KGVFGPNNPETVKIG
-2733 RSILQKKGMP
+2733 RSILQKKGIP
-2743 HTGGAFIVRLNPE
+2743 HNGGSFIVRLNPE

-2792 QAIIDAGYKAEMHY
+2792 QEIVDAGYKVEMHY
-2806 EQEEPYANS
+2806 SQEEPYANS
-2815 RDAIKDIRENKR
+2815 REAIRDIRENKR
-2827 LRVLATD
+2827 LKVLATD
-2834 LNFGD
+2834 FNYGD
-2839 RTVKDSDIKENPLLA
+2839 PKNAVKDSDIKENPLLA
-2854 LSVYK
+2854 MSIYK

-2865 MRVNDVFRFVHDFF
+2865 MRVNDVFRYVHDFF

-2903 YSPLARRAMTSG
+2903 YSPLARRAMTSE

-2924 FVNEANIEINR
+2924 FVNESNIEINR
-2935 KRDLVRRLE
+2935 KRDLVRKLE
-2944 AEGKIVEAAE
+2944 TEGKIVEAAE
-2954 IRKGIGNT
+2954 IRKGIESI
-2962 RFADQKIGLLP
+2962 RFADQKIGLMP
-2973 EWASKPDEE
+2973 EWASKTDEQ

-2990 YGIHQTV
+2990 YGIHQSV

-3027 MAQQANK
+3027 VAKQANK
-3034 FGTSVEIKAPQDYHG
+3034 FGTSIEIKAPQDYSG

-3059 AQASISPEGELGS
+3059 AQAAISPDGELGGI
-3072 VVRGAKGSAQ
+3072 VRGLKGSAQ

-3111 NAYGFEAVARL
+3111 NTYGFEAVARVG
-3122 AFVDEYRPDG
+3122 FVDDYRPDG
-3132 WDFNT
+3132 WDYNT
-3137 YAKFNKGRPDVVFM
+3137 YAKFNKGRPDVVYM

-3170 LASYD
+3170 LAGYD

-3192 MMFQLGDISILNTE
+3192 MMFQNGDISLLNTE
-3206 EKLRYDTNDLRLR
+3206 ERLRYDTNDLRLR

-3239 SKALVLRNWLATQGP
+3239 SKVLVLRNWLATQGP
-3254 KSPDG
+3254 KNPDG

-3267 IGEKFKVGDSL
+3267 IGEKFRVGDSL
-3278 IEVRDFTQAHRDEV
+3278 VEVRDFTQAHRDEV
-3292 REDIME
+3292 RESIFE
-3298 RAEARNTSGTGV
+3298 KAEARNTSGTGV
-3310 KFTPEQIVA
+3310 RFTPEEIVA
-3319 RNRRT
+3319 RNRKT
-3324 AIMRRYET
+3324 AIMRRYEA
-3332 MKAEATEWFAN
+3332 MKAEATAWFAN
-3343 LDEETR
+3343 LNEEVR
-3349 ENEFDEME
+3349 EDQFDDMKEI
-3357 RVKKAMIK
+3357 KKAMRK
-3365 LFKLNKKKDLTA
+3365 LFKLNKKKELTA
-3377 GDLAKDIE
+3377 GDVAGDIE
-3385 LSKQNEANEKALLEE
+3385 LSKQNEATDKVLIEE
-3400 ETNSLIEEGVDP
+3400 ETNNLIEEGVDP
-3412 VEAKRQAEKSAKER
+3412 VEAKRQAEESAKQR
-3426 ASAVEYEVKNL
+3426 ASAVEYDVKNL

-3444 IEEMRYYAEVA
+3444 IEEIRYYALVA
-3455 TREEVAKKLK
+3455 TREEIAKKLK
-3465 QADKNSIGE
+3465 TADKDSIGE
-3474 KFTDPATGKET
+3474 KFTDPITGKEHT
-3485 TITSD
+3485 RTSD
-3490 DMNMTDAEYLELAD
+3490 DFDMTDEEYLSLAD
-3504 EVIEKS
+3504 KVIENS

-3521 KRSEPKENWRQGGDG
+3521 KRTEPKENWRQGGNG

-3555 RGSEWFTDEGKPLQW
+3555 KGSEWFTDEGKPLQW
-3570 RKKDGTIVIADKKPA
+3570 RKKDGTIIVADKKPA

-3631 RLNPSLLDID
+3631 RLNPNLLDTG
-3641 FDPSFIDFDKLM
+3641 FDPSFLNFDKLM

-3668 LAASGSLIYKFE
+3668 LAASGSLIYQFE
-3680 EGAHMTSVV
+3680 EGARMTSVV

-3702 LSTIMRTGEFAR
+3702 LSTIMRTGEFSR

-3731 DMMASKFVEKYYL
+3731 DMMASKFVEKYYH
-3744 MLKNEKGR
+3744 MLKNQKGS
-3752 TFGAMLEDIFYK
+3752 TFGATLGDIFYK

-3796 IKEELMQEFED
+3796 IKEELMQDFED

-3852 MSNAAKKSES
+3852 MSNAAKKAES

-3868 LSEEQIQNEA
+3868 LSEEQIHNEA
-3878 RSIAFNLQREFVE
+3878 RTIAFNLQREFVE

-3899 VYEEQIARAGS
+3899 VYEEQIAREGS
-3910 KKKEMTAF
+3910 RKNQMTAA
-3918 QRQELRRAS
+3918 QRQEVRRA
-3927 AKDTYP
+3927 AARDTSV
-3933 DPVTGATGWNKKL
+3933 DPATGATGWNKKL

-3957 EANKEADEPIADT
+3957 EANKEADEPIVDT
-3970 QTEAAPTMQQ
+3970 QSELAPTMQQ
-3980 TYQALSAAGTSASVS
+3980 TYQALSAAGTNVSVS
-3995 GKPVEPTV
+3995 EKPTTPPPSATFAEMAANVQKV
-4003 SPTLTQ
+4003 
-4009 MEAEVKKVELA
+4009 EAE

-4027 AREKQRKVMAE
+4027 IREKQRKIMAE
-4038 MTGEVY
+4038 MTGEEY
-4044 EPLPFDENAI
+4044 EPLPFDENA
-4054 AVPLVRQTA
+4054 VVVSPVQQ
-4063 TPPAEPVVTVPPK
+4063 PNVKPAESVVVPPK
-4076 KAKPV
+4076 KAKPA
-4081 PVVEAKDTPDVS
+4081 PVVEAKDAPDVS
-4093 GYDDV
+4093 GYDDI
-4098 DITEPTPDLKPKKKK
+4098 DITEPTPELKPKKKK
-4113 TSTEATASLATTRQ
+4113 VSTEATASLDTTR
-4127 KDANTNAVKPP
+4127 KDTADKNAVKPP

-4176 LDENPDGTKRSVTT
+4176 LDDNPDGTKRSVTT

-4205 GLYVW
+4205 ALYVW

-4260 QIAQASAPVMT
+4260 QIAQQSAPVMT
-4271 PKQVVTTA
+4271 PKQVVDTA
-4279 QQVAQQ
+4279 QQVAKQ
-4285 VAQNPTPPPATPT
+4285 VAKQPTPPPVTPT

-4318 KMTTADA
+4318 KMSTADA

-4373 GAGANPDAVAQ
+4373 GAGANPDAIAQ

-4393 LRNSTGA
+4393 LKNSTGA
-4400 PRLPVG
+4400 PRLPAG
-4406 SHSNPNAE
+4406 RLSSPNAE

-4424 AGEIAMYKM
+4424 AGDIAMYKM
-4433 LSTFRTHANKYAVGN
+4433 LSTFRTHTNKYAVGN
-4448 GGQADGDI
+4448 GGQADGNI

-4469 PSKWRLFSPAKILMS
+4469 PSKWRLFSPAKTLMS